1 MSVPMR
7 NSDIAA
13 LYFRRRL
20 EDGGFDWEHFTHPPI
35 SSYISLP
42 EIQYFDYIATS
53 AKLAGKSKRYKI
65 DMMSEVLRPK
75 GFIYMTAGTN
85 RVVFRN
91 DYDQSFL
98 LKIGFDATGV
108 NDSMREF
115 HNQEVLKPFVP
126 KVFDVSSRGTIGL
139 IERVHPILNRAEF
152 MSVAGQIFDIL
163 NKKILGKYVLED
175 IGTDFFKNW
184 GLRDGFGPVLLDFPY
199 LYEIDGSKL
208 VCNKPLPDGTKCK
221 GLIDYDAGFNTLVC
235 ELCGRRHTAKS
246 LAKNNG
252 AILITKDYLNQ
263 RGRRIMQLPKVQIMR
278 NDGSTYGDDLSVNV
292 KEDVVM
298 KRHTTYSKELK
309 VNVDFGHNHD
319 KIMAQAANSKHHRN
333 FQPQQKMVQRGDN
346 ENVVHTGNGS
356 SYNSNDSGS
365 VGRSGVNGNTSAA
378 YGNKG
383 GNDQGRDLLKEA
395 AVFMGILGYNDISGR
410 LKRMSHFKDGDEI
423 NIEVE
428 DFKQRCRRLV
438 LREFSDIEIKRSY
451 DFESLDQKYFNPEI
465 PYYNQIDKENDSI
478 DVVECKLK
486 AIDAWYAEKAE
497 KESATSKPKIPD
509 INDPNAVW
517 APPMT
522 HKVSN
527 QEPIDP
533 KLMANQL
540 HIDHSVENANAG
552 GEMKV
557 EVKQEELEQQPE
569 SAPKVVSEDG
579 LTVEMNG
586 KTYHKAEYF
595 DKKDVALSDTPED
608 LTSAT
613 DRAKIKEFMMD
624 ETSDFLDGFDK
635 DSATNE
641 EIKEFVQEYL
651 TEQCL
656 KKYSKSDPEVLKVM
670 VKEFVEENHMDIAD
684 TIHDEAVRKK
694 VASQVTPNAISVEE
708 LRKIE
713 Y

>member
-7 NSDIAA
+7 NSDIAS

-20 EDGGFDWEHFTHPPI
+20 EDGGFDWEHFTHAPI

-75 GFIYMTAGTN
+75 GFIYMAAGTN

-98 LKIGFDATGV
+98 LKIGFDSTGI
-108 NDSMREF
+108 NDSTREF
-115 HNQEVLKPFVP
+115 YNQEVLKPFVP
-126 KVFDVSSRGTIGL
+126 KMFDVSPRGTIGL

-184 GLRDGFGPVLLDFPY
+184 GLRDGFGPVLLDYPY
-199 LYEIDGSKL
+199 VYEIDGSKL
-208 VCNKPLPDGTKCK
+208 VCNKPLPDGSLCK
-221 GLIDYDAGFNTLVC
+221 GLIDYDDGCNTLVC
-235 ELCGRRHTAKS
+235 EACGRRHTAKS

-263 RGRRIMQLPKVQIMR
+263 RGRRIMQLPKVQIKR
-278 NDGSTYGDDLSVNV
+278 RDGSTYGDDLSVNV

-298 KRHTTYSKELK
+298 KRHIVYNKELK
-309 VNVDFGHNHD
+309 VNVNLGHNHD
-319 KIMAQAANSKHHRN
+319 KIMAQVENSKPHRN
-333 FQPQQKMVQRGDN
+333 FQPQQKMIQRGDSN
-346 ENVVHTGNGS
+346 NAENVNSNTRSIVNRSSVNGS
-356 SYNSNDSGS
+356 TPVINDNREYNE
-365 VGRSGVNGNTSAA
+365 
-378 YGNKG
+378 
-383 GNDQGRDLLKEA
+383 QGRDLLKEA
-395 AVFMGILGYNDISGR
+395 AVFMDILGYKDISGR

-423 NIEVE
+423 NIEVN
-428 DFKQRCRRLV
+428 DFKQRCRRFA
-438 LREFSDIEIKRSY
+438 LREFSDIEVKKSY
-451 DFESLDQKYFNPEI
+451 DFDSLDKKYFNPKI
-465 PYYNQIDKENDSI
+465 PFYNQIDKENDSI

-486 AIDAWYAEKAE
+486 AIDAWYLEEEEKR
-497 KESATSKPKIPD
+497 KETNPKSRIPD

-517 APPMT
+517 VPPIT
-522 HKVSN
+522 HKTSDE
-527 QEPIDP
+527 EPIDP
-533 KLMANQL
+533 QLMTNQL
-540 HIDHSVENANAG
+540 YIDRSIEKAIAG

-557 EVKQEELEQQPE
+557 KIKKEDPEEQKE
-569 SAPKVVSEDG
+569 STDKNVSVDIP
-579 LTVEMNG
+579 TVEEDN
-586 KTYHKAEYF
+586 HESDYF
-595 DKKDVALSDTPED
+595 DKKEVALSDTAED
-608 LTSAT
+608 VTSAT
-613 DRAKIKEFMMD
+613 DRAKIVEFMMN
-624 ETSDFLDGFDK
+624 ETSDFLDGIEK
-635 DSATNE
+635 GSVTNN
-641 EIKEFVQEYL
+641 EIKTFVQEYL

-670 VKEFVEENHMDIAD
+670 VKEFVEENNMDIMD
-684 TIHDEAVRKK
+684 TVSDETEKK
-694 VASQVTPNAISVEE
+694 EATKANSISVEE
-708 LRKIE
+708 LRNIE

>member
-20 EDGGFDWEHFTHPPI
+20 EDGGFDWEHFTHAPI

-42 EIQYFDYIATS
+42 EIQYFDHIATS

-98 LKIGFDATGV
+98 LKIGFDSTGI
-108 NDSMREF
+108 NDSLREF

-126 KVFDVSSRGTIGL
+126 KVFDVSARGTIGL
-139 IERVHPILNRAEF
+139 VERVHPILNRAEF
-152 MSVAGQIFDIL
+152 TSVAGQIFDIL

-184 GLRDGFGPVLLDFPY
+184 GLRDGFGPVLLDYPY
-199 LYEIDGSKL
+199 VYEIDGSKL
-208 VCNKPLPDGTKCK
+208 VCNKPLPDGTLCK
-221 GLIDYDAGFNTLVC
+221 GLIDYDEGFNTLVC
-235 ELCGRRHTAKS
+235 ERCGRRHTAKS

-252 AILITKDYLNQ
+252 AILITKDYLTQQ
-263 RGRRIMQLPKVQIMR
+263 RGRRTMQLPKVQIKR
-278 NDGSTYGDDLSVNV
+278 SDGSTYGDDLSINV

-309 VNVDFGHNHD
+309 VNINFGHNRD
-319 KIMAQAANSKHHRN
+319 KIMAQAENSKYRSN
-333 FQPQQKMVQRGDN
+333 SFQPQQKMIQRGETNND
-346 ENVVHTGNGS
+346 ESGNNNS
-356 SYNSNDSGS
+356 SVAISND
-365 VGRSGVNGNTSAA
+365 RSNSYSNTDFINN
-378 YGNKG
+378 NKEYRE
-383 GNDQGRDLLKEA
+383 QGRDLLKEA
-395 AVFMGILGYNDISGR
+395 AVFMDVLGYKDIAGR
-410 LKRMSHFKDGDEI
+410 LKRMSHFKDGDEL
-423 NIEVE
+423 NIELS

-438 LREFSDIEIKRSY
+438 IREFPDIEVKKSY
-451 DFESLDQKYFNPEI
+451 DFDSLDKKYFNPEI
-465 PYYNQIDKENDSI
+465 PYYSQIDKENDSN

-486 AIDAWYAEKAE
+486 AIDAWYLTKNTQPQTNNIAK
-497 KESATSKPKIPD
+497 SKIPD

-517 APPMT
+517 VPPMNHT
-522 HKVSN
+522 VSN

-540 HIDHSVENANAG
+540 HIDHSIEKANAG

-557 EVKQEELEQQPE
+557 AIKQKEPEQDTESTTETVSNNEEPNRDSHE
-569 SAPKVVSEDG
+569 
-579 LTVEMNG
+579 T
-586 KTYHKAEYF
+586 EYF
-595 DKKDVALSDTPED
+595 EKKEVSLSDKVED

-613 DRAKIKEFMMD
+613 DRAKITEFMMN
-624 ETSDFLDGFDK
+624 EASDFLDGFLRDAV
-635 DSATNE
+635 SNE
-641 EIKEFVQEYL
+641 ELKMYVKEYL

-670 VKEFVEENHMDIAD
+670 VEEFVEENNNEIVG
-684 TIHDEAVRKK
+684 TDEPEKRT
-694 VASQVTPNAISVEE
+694 SSPISVEE
-708 LRKIE
+708 LRNIE

>member
-20 EDGGFDWEHFTHPPI
+20 EDGGFDWEHFTHAPI

-42 EIQYFDYIATS
+42 EIQYFDHIATS

-98 LKIGFDATGV
+98 LKIGFDSTGI
-108 NDSMREF
+108 NDSLREF

-126 KVFDVSSRGTIGL
+126 KVFDVSARGTIGL
-139 IERVHPILNRAEF
+139 VERVHPILNRAEF
-152 MSVAGQIFDIL
+152 TSVAGQIFDIL

-184 GLRDGFGPVLLDFPY
+184 GLRDGFGPVLLDYPY
-199 LYEIDGSKL
+199 VYEIDGSKL
-208 VCNKPLPDGTKCK
+208 VCNKPLPDGTLCK
-221 GLIDYDAGFNTLVC
+221 GLIDYDEGFNTLVC
-235 ELCGRRHTAKS
+235 ERCGRRHTAKS

-252 AILITKDYLNQ
+252 AILITKDYLTQQ
-263 RGRRIMQLPKVQIMR
+263 RGRRTMQLPKVQIKR
-278 NDGSTYGDDLSVNV
+278 SDGSTYGDDLSINV

-309 VNVDFGHNHD
+309 VNINFGHNRD
-319 KIMAQAANSKHHRN
+319 KIMAQAENSKYRSN
-333 FQPQQKMVQRGDN
+333 SFQPQQKMIQRG
-346 ENVVHTGNGS
+346 ETNVESGNNNS
-356 SYNSNDSGS
+356 SVAISND
-365 VGRSGVNGNTSAA
+365 RSNSYSNTDFINN
-378 YGNKG
+378 NKEYRE
-383 GNDQGRDLLKEA
+383 QGRDLLKEA
-395 AVFMGILGYNDISGR
+395 AVFMDVLGYKDIAGR
-410 LKRMSHFKDGDEI
+410 LKRMSHFKDGDEL
-423 NIEVE
+423 NIELS
-428 DFKQRCRRLV
+428 DFKQRCRRLTI
-438 LREFSDIEIKRSY
+438 REFPDIEVKKPY
-451 DFESLDQKYFNPEI
+451 DFDSLDKKYFNPEI
-465 PYYNQIDKENDSI
+465 PYYSQIDRENDSN

-486 AIDAWYAEKAE
+486 AIDAWYLTKNTQHTQPNNAAK
-497 KESATSKPKIPD
+497 SKIPD

-517 APPMT
+517 VPPMNHT
-522 HKVSN
+522 VSN

-540 HIDHSVENANAG
+540 HIDRSIEKANAG

-557 EVKQEELEQQPE
+557 AIKQEEPEQDTE
-569 SAPKVVSEDG
+569 STTETVSNNEEQIERESHE
-579 LTVEMNG
+579 T
-586 KTYHKAEYF
+586 EYF
-595 DKKDVALSDTPED
+595 EKKEVSLSDKVED

-613 DRAKIKEFMMD
+613 DRAKITEFMMN
-624 ETSDFLDGFDK
+624 EASDFLDGFLRDAV
-635 DSATNE
+635 SNE
-641 EIKEFVQEYL
+641 ELKMYVKEYL

-670 VKEFVEENHMDIAD
+670 VEEFVEENNNEIVGNEEPEKR
-684 TIHDEAVRKK
+684 T
-694 VASQVTPNAISVEE
+694 SSPISVEE
-708 LRKIE
+708 LRNIE

>member
-20 EDGGFDWEHFTHPPI
+20 EDGGFDWEHFTHAPI

-42 EIQYFDYIATS
+42 EIQYFDHIATS

-98 LKIGFDATGV
+98 LKIGFDSTGI
-108 NDSMREF
+108 NDSLREF

-126 KVFDVSSRGTIGL
+126 KVFDVSARGTIGL
-139 IERVHPILNRAEF
+139 VERVHPILNRAEF
-152 MSVAGQIFDIL
+152 TSVAGQIFDIL

-184 GLRDGFGPVLLDFPY
+184 GLRDGFGPVLLDYPY
-199 LYEIDGSKL
+199 VYEIDGSKL
-208 VCNKPLPDGTKCK
+208 VCNKPLPDGTLCK
-221 GLIDYDAGFNTLVC
+221 GLIDYDEGFNTLVC

-252 AILITKDYLNQ
+252 AILITKDYLTQQ
-263 RGRRIMQLPKVQIMR
+263 RGRRTMQLPKVQIKR
-278 NDGSTYGDDLSVNV
+278 SDGSTYGDDLSINV

-309 VNVDFGHNHD
+309 VNINFGHNRD
-319 KIMAQAANSKHHRN
+319 KIMAQAENSKYRSN
-333 FQPQQKMVQRGDN
+333 SFQPQQKMIQRGETNSD
-346 ENVVHTGNGS
+346 ESGNNNS
-356 SYNSNDSGS
+356 SVAISND
-365 VGRSGVNGNTSAA
+365 RSNINSDIDFINN
-378 YGNKG
+378 NKEYRE
-383 GNDQGRDLLKEA
+383 QGRDLLKEA
-395 AVFMGILGYNDISGR
+395 AVFMDVLGYKDIAGR
-410 LKRMSHFKDGDEI
+410 LKRMSHFKDGDEL
-423 NIEVE
+423 NIELS

-438 LREFSDIEIKRSY
+438 IREFPDIEVKKSY
-451 DFESLDQKYFNPEI
+451 DFDSLDKKYFNPEI
-465 PYYNQIDKENDSI
+465 PYYSQIDKENDSN

-486 AIDAWYAEKAE
+486 AIDAWYLTKNTQPQTNNIAK
-497 KESATSKPKIPD
+497 SKIPD

-517 APPMT
+517 VPPMNHT
-522 HKVSN
+522 VSN

-540 HIDHSVENANAG
+540 HIDHSIEKANAG

-557 EVKQEELEQQPE
+557 AIKQKEPEQDTESTTETVSNNEEPNRDSHE
-569 SAPKVVSEDG
+569 
-579 LTVEMNG
+579 T
-586 KTYHKAEYF
+586 EYF
-595 DKKDVALSDTPED
+595 EKKEVSLSDKVED

-613 DRAKIKEFMMD
+613 DRAKITEFMMN
-624 ETSDFLDGFDK
+624 EASDFLDGFLRDAV
-635 DSATNE
+635 SNE
-641 EIKEFVQEYL
+641 ELKMYVKEYL

-670 VKEFVEENHMDIAD
+670 VEEFVEENNNEIVG
-684 TIHDEAVRKK
+684 TDEPEKRT
-694 VASQVTPNAISVEE
+694 SSPISVEE
-708 LRKIE
+708 LRNIE

>member
-20 EDGGFDWEHFTHPPI
+20 EDGGFDWEHFTHAPI

-42 EIQYFDYIATS
+42 EIQYFDHIATS

-98 LKIGFDATGV
+98 LKIGFDSTGI
-108 NDSMREF
+108 NDSLREF

-126 KVFDVSSRGTIGL
+126 KVFDVSARGTIGL
-139 IERVHPILNRAEF
+139 VERVHPILNRAEF
-152 MSVAGQIFDIL
+152 TSVAGQIFDIL

-184 GLRDGFGPVLLDFPY
+184 GLRDGFGPVLLDYPY
-199 LYEIDGSKL
+199 VYEIDGSKL
-208 VCNKPLPDGTKCK
+208 VCNKPLPDGTLCK
-221 GLIDYDAGFNTLVC
+221 GLIDYDEGFNTLVC
-235 ELCGRRHTAKS
+235 ERCGRRHTAKS

-252 AILITKDYLNQ
+252 AILITKDYLTQQ
-263 RGRRIMQLPKVQIMR
+263 RGRRTMQLPKVQIKR
-278 NDGSTYGDDLSVNV
+278 SDGSTYGDDLSINV

-309 VNVDFGHNHD
+309 VNINFGHNRD
-319 KIMAQAANSKHHRN
+319 KIMAQAENSKYRSN
-333 FQPQQKMVQRGDN
+333 SFQPQQKMIQRGETNSD
-346 ENVVHTGNGS
+346 ESGNNNS
-356 SYNSNDSGS
+356 SVAISND
-365 VGRSGVNGNTSAA
+365 RSNSYSNTDFINN
-378 YGNKG
+378 NKEYRE
-383 GNDQGRDLLKEA
+383 QGRDLLKEA
-395 AVFMGILGYNDISGR
+395 AVFMDVLGYKDIAGR
-410 LKRMSHFKDGDEI
+410 LKRMSHFKDGDEL
-423 NIEVE
+423 NIELS

-438 LREFSDIEIKRSY
+438 IREFPDIEVKKSY
-451 DFESLDQKYFNPEI
+451 DFNSLDKKYFNPEI
-465 PYYNQIDKENDSI
+465 PYYSQIDRENDSN

-486 AIDAWYAEKAE
+486 AIDAWYLTKNTQHTQPNNAAK
-497 KESATSKPKIPD
+497 SKIPD

-517 APPMT
+517 VPPMNHT
-522 HKVSN
+522 VSN

-540 HIDHSVENANAG
+540 HIDRSIEKANAG

-557 EVKQEELEQQPE
+557 AIKQEEPEQDIE
-569 SAPKVVSEDG
+569 STTKIVSNNEEPIERDSHE
-579 LTVEMNG
+579 T
-586 KTYHKAEYF
+586 EYF
-595 DKKDVALSDTPED
+595 EKKEVSLSDKVED

-613 DRAKIKEFMMD
+613 DRAKITEFMMN
-624 ETSDFLDGFDK
+624 EASDFLDGFLRDAV
-635 DSATNE
+635 SNE
-641 EIKEFVQEYL
+641 ELKMYVKEYL

-670 VKEFVEENHMDIAD
+670 VEEFVEENNNEIVGS
-684 TIHDEAVRKK
+684 DEPEKRT
-694 VASQVTPNAISVEE
+694 SSPISVEE
-708 LRKIE
+708 LRNIE

>member
-20 EDGGFDWEHFTHPPI
+20 EDGGFDWEHFTHAPI

-42 EIQYFDYIATS
+42 EIQYFDHIATS

-98 LKIGFDATGV
+98 LKIGFDSTGI
-108 NDSMREF
+108 NDSLREF

-126 KVFDVSSRGTIGL
+126 KVFDTSARGTIGL
-139 IERVHPILNRAEF
+139 VERVHPILNRAEF
-152 MSVAGQIFDIL
+152 TSVAGQIFDIL

-184 GLRDGFGPVLLDFPY
+184 GLRDGFGPVLLDYPY
-199 LYEIDGSKL
+199 VYEIDGSKL
-208 VCNKPLPDGTKCK
+208 VCNKPLPDGTLCK
-221 GLIDYDAGFNTLVC
+221 GLIDYDDGFNTLVC

-252 AILITKDYLNQ
+252 AILITKDYLTQQ
-263 RGRRIMQLPKVQIMR
+263 RGRRTMQLPKVQIKR
-278 NDGSTYGDDLSVNV
+278 SDGSTYGDDLSVNV

-309 VNVDFGHNHD
+309 VNINFGHNRD
-319 KIMAQAANSKHHRN
+319 KIMAQAENSKYRSN
-333 FQPQQKMVQRGDN
+333 SFQPQQKMIQRGETNSD
-346 ENVVHTGNGS
+346 ESGNNNS
-356 SYNSNDSGS
+356 SVAISND
-365 VGRSGVNGNTSAA
+365 RSNSYSNTDFINN
-378 YGNKG
+378 NKEYRE
-383 GNDQGRDLLKEA
+383 QGRDLLKEA
-395 AVFMGILGYNDISGR
+395 AVFMDVLGYKDIAGR
-410 LKRMSHFKDGDEI
+410 LKRMSHFKDGDEL
-423 NIEVE
+423 NIELS

-438 LREFSDIEIKRSY
+438 IREFPDIEVKKSY
-451 DFESLDQKYFNPEI
+451 DFDSLDKKYFNPEI
-465 PYYNQIDKENDSI
+465 PYYIQIDRENDSN

-486 AIDAWYAEKAE
+486 AIDAWYLTKNTQPQTNNIAK
-497 KESATSKPKIPD
+497 SKIPD

-517 APPMT
+517 VPPMNHT
-522 HKVSN
+522 VSN

-540 HIDHSVENANAG
+540 HIDRSIEKANAG

-557 EVKQEELEQQPE
+557 EIKQEEPEQDTE
-569 SAPKVVSEDG
+569 STTKIISNNEEPIERD
-579 LTVEMNG
+579 
-586 KTYHKAEYF
+586 YHETEYF
-595 DKKDVALSDTPED
+595 EKKEVSLSDKVED

-613 DRAKIKEFMMD
+613 DRAKITEFMMN
-624 ETSDFLDGFDK
+624 EASDFLDGFLRDAV
-635 DSATNE
+635 SNE
-641 EIKEFVQEYL
+641 ELKMYVKEYL

-670 VKEFVEENHMDIAD
+670 VEEFVEENNNEIVGNEEPEKR
-684 TIHDEAVRKK
+684 T
-694 VASQVTPNAISVEE
+694 SSPISVEE
-708 LRKIE
+708 LRNIE

>member
-20 EDGGFDWEHFTHPPI
+20 EDGGFDWEHFTHAPI

-98 LKIGFDATGV
+98 LKIGFDSTGI
-108 NDSMREF
+108 NDSLREF

-126 KVFDVSSRGTIGL
+126 KVFDVSARGTIGL
-139 IERVHPILNRAEF
+139 VERVHPILNRAEF
-152 MSVAGQIFDIL
+152 TSVAGQIFDIL

-184 GLRDGFGPVLLDFPY
+184 GLRDGFGPVLLDYPY
-199 LYEIDGSKL
+199 VYEIDGSKL
-208 VCNKPLPDGTKCK
+208 VCNKPLPDGTLCK
-221 GLIDYDAGFNTLVC
+221 GLIDYDEGFNTLVC

-252 AILITKDYLNQ
+252 AILITKDYLTQQ
-263 RGRRIMQLPKVQIMR
+263 RGRRTMQLPKVQIKR
-278 NDGSTYGDDLSVNV
+278 SDGSTYGDDLSINV

-309 VNVDFGHNHD
+309 VNINFGHNRD
-319 KIMAQAANSKHHRN
+319 KIMAQAENSKYRSN
-333 FQPQQKMVQRGDN
+333 SFQPQQKMIQRG
-346 ENVVHTGNGS
+346 ETNVESGNNNS
-356 SYNSNDSGS
+356 SVAIGNDRSNNNSNIDFI
-365 VGRSGVNGNTSAA
+365 NN
-378 YGNKG
+378 NKEYRE
-383 GNDQGRDLLKEA
+383 QGRDLLKEA
-395 AVFMGILGYNDISGR
+395 AVFMNVLGYKDIAGR
-410 LKRMSHFKDGDEI
+410 LKRMSHFKDGDEL
-423 NIEVE
+423 NIELS

-438 LREFSDIEIKRSY
+438 IREFPDIEVKKSY
-451 DFESLDQKYFNPEI
+451 DFDSLDKKYFNPEI
-465 PYYNQIDKENDSI
+465 PYYSQIDRENDSN

-486 AIDAWYAEKAE
+486 AIDAWYLTKNTQPQTNNIAK
-497 KESATSKPKIPD
+497 SKIPD

-517 APPMT
+517 VPPMNHT
-522 HKVSN
+522 VSN

-540 HIDHSVENANAG
+540 HIDRSIEKANAG

-557 EVKQEELEQQPE
+557 AIKQEEPEQDTE
-569 SAPKVVSEDG
+569 STTETVSNNEEPNRDSHE
-579 LTVEMNG
+579 T
-586 KTYHKAEYF
+586 EYF
-595 DKKDVALSDTPED
+595 EKKEVSLSDKVED

-613 DRAKIKEFMMD
+613 DRAKITEFMMN
-624 ETSDFLDGFDK
+624 EASDFLDGFLRDAV
-635 DSATNE
+635 SNE
-641 EIKEFVQEYL
+641 ELKMYVKEYL

-670 VKEFVEENHMDIAD
+670 VEEFVEENNNEIVGS
-684 TIHDEAVRKK
+684 DEPEKRT
-694 VASQVTPNAISVEE
+694 SSPISVEE
-708 LRKIE
+708 LRNIE

>member
-20 EDGGFDWEHFTHPPI
+20 EDGGFDWEHFTHAPI

-42 EIQYFDYIATS
+42 EIQYFDHIATS

-98 LKIGFDATGV
+98 LKIGFDSTGI
-108 NDSMREF
+108 NDSLREF

-126 KVFDVSSRGTIGL
+126 KVFDVSARGTIGL
-139 IERVHPILNRAEF
+139 VERVHPILNRAEF
-152 MSVAGQIFDIL
+152 TSVAGQIFDIL

-184 GLRDGFGPVLLDFPY
+184 GLRDGFGPVLLDYPY
-199 LYEIDGSKL
+199 VYEIDGSKL
-208 VCNKPLPDGTKCK
+208 VCNKPLPDGTLCK
-221 GLIDYDAGFNTLVC
+221 GLIDYDEGFNTLVC
-235 ELCGRRHTAKS
+235 ERCGRRHTAKS

-252 AILITKDYLNQ
+252 AILITKDYLTQQ
-263 RGRRIMQLPKVQIMR
+263 RGRRTMQLPKVQIKR
-278 NDGSTYGDDLSVNV
+278 SDGSTYGDDLSVNV

-309 VNVDFGHNHD
+309 VNINFGHNRD
-319 KIMAQAANSKHHRN
+319 KIMAQAENSKYRSN
-333 FQPQQKMVQRGDN
+333 SFQPQQKMIQRGETNND
-346 ENVVHTGNGS
+346 ESGNNNS
-356 SYNSNDSGS
+356 SVAISND
-365 VGRSGVNGNTSAA
+365 RSNSYSNTDFINN
-378 YGNKG
+378 NKEYRE
-383 GNDQGRDLLKEA
+383 QGRDLLKEA
-395 AVFMGILGYNDISGR
+395 AVFMDVLGYKDIAGR
-410 LKRMSHFKDGDEI
+410 LKRMSHFKDGDEL
-423 NIEVE
+423 NIELS

-438 LREFSDIEIKRSY
+438 IREFPDIEVKKSY
-451 DFESLDQKYFNPEI
+451 DFDSLDKKYFNPEI
-465 PYYNQIDKENDSI
+465 PYYSQIDKENDSN

-486 AIDAWYAEKAE
+486 AIDAWYLTKNTQPQTNNIAK
-497 KESATSKPKIPD
+497 SKIPD

-517 APPMT
+517 VPPMNHT
-522 HKVSN
+522 VSN

-540 HIDHSVENANAG
+540 HIDHSIEKANAG

-557 EVKQEELEQQPE
+557 AIKQKEPEQDTESTTETVSNNEEPNRDSHE
-569 SAPKVVSEDG
+569 
-579 LTVEMNG
+579 T
-586 KTYHKAEYF
+586 EYF
-595 DKKDVALSDTPED
+595 EKKEVSLSDKVED

-613 DRAKIKEFMMD
+613 DRAKITEFMMN
-624 ETSDFLDGFDK
+624 EASDFLDGFLRDAV
-635 DSATNE
+635 SNE
-641 EIKEFVQEYL
+641 ELKMYVKEYL

-670 VKEFVEENHMDIAD
+670 VEEFVEENNNEIVG
-684 TIHDEAVRKK
+684 TDEPEKRT
-694 VASQVTPNAISVEE
+694 SSPISVEE
-708 LRKIE
+708 LRNIE

>member
-20 EDGGFDWEHFTHPPI
+20 EDGGFDWEHFTHAPI

-42 EIQYFDYIATS
+42 EIQYFDHIATS

-98 LKIGFDATGV
+98 LKIGFDSTGI
-108 NDSMREF
+108 NDSLREF

-126 KVFDVSSRGTIGL
+126 KVFDVSARGTIGL
-139 IERVHPILNRAEF
+139 VERVHPILNRAEF
-152 MSVAGQIFDIL
+152 TSVAGQIFDIL

-184 GLRDGFGPVLLDFPY
+184 GLRDGFGPVLLDYPY
-199 LYEIDGSKL
+199 VYEIDGSKL
-208 VCNKPLPDGTKCK
+208 VCNKPLPDGTLCK
-221 GLIDYDAGFNTLVC
+221 GLIDYDEGFNTLVC

-252 AILITKDYLNQ
+252 AILITKDYLTQQ
-263 RGRRIMQLPKVQIMR
+263 RGRRTMQLPKVQIKR
-278 NDGSTYGDDLSVNV
+278 SDGSTYGDDLSVNV

-309 VNVDFGHNHD
+309 VNINFGHNRD
-319 KIMAQAANSKHHRN
+319 KIMAQAENSKYRSN
-333 FQPQQKMVQRGDN
+333 SFQPQQKMIQRGETNSD
-346 ENVVHTGNGS
+346 ESGNNNS
-356 SYNSNDSGS
+356 SVAISND
-365 VGRSGVNGNTSAA
+365 RSNSYSNTDFINN
-378 YGNKG
+378 NKEYRE
-383 GNDQGRDLLKEA
+383 QGRDLLKEA
-395 AVFMGILGYNDISGR
+395 AVFMDVLGYKDIAGR
-410 LKRMSHFKDGDEI
+410 LKRMSHFKDGDEL
-423 NIEVE
+423 NIELS

-438 LREFSDIEIKRSY
+438 IREFPDIEVKKSY
-451 DFESLDQKYFNPEI
+451 DFDSLDKKYFNPEI
-465 PYYNQIDKENDSI
+465 PYYSQIDRENDSN

-486 AIDAWYAEKAE
+486 AIDAWYLTKNTQPQTNNIAK
-497 KESATSKPKIPD
+497 SKIPD

-517 APPMT
+517 VPPMNHT
-522 HKVSN
+522 VSN

-540 HIDHSVENANAG
+540 HIDRSIEKANAG

-557 EVKQEELEQQPE
+557 AIKQEEPEQDTE
-569 SAPKVVSEDG
+569 STTEVVSNNEESIERE
-579 LTVEMNG
+579 THE
-586 KTYHKAEYF
+586 TEYF
-595 DKKDVALSDTPED
+595 EKKEVSLSDKVED

-613 DRAKIKEFMMD
+613 DRAKITEFMMN
-624 ETSDFLDGFDK
+624 EASDFLDGFLRDAV
-635 DSATNE
+635 SNE
-641 EIKEFVQEYL
+641 ELKMYVKEYL

-670 VKEFVEENHMDIAD
+670 VEEFVEENNNEIVG
-684 TIHDEAVRKK
+684 TDEPEKRT
-694 VASQVTPNAISVEE
+694 SSPISVEE
-708 LRKIE
+708 LRNIE

>member
-20 EDGGFDWEHFTHPPI
+20 EDGGFDWEHFTHAPI

-42 EIQYFDYIATS
+42 EIQYFDHIATS

-98 LKIGFDATGV
+98 LKIGFDSTGI
-108 NDSMREF
+108 NDSLREF

-126 KVFDVSSRGTIGL
+126 KVFDVSARGTIGL
-139 IERVHPILNRAEF
+139 VERVHPILNRAEF
-152 MSVAGQIFDIL
+152 TSVAGQIFDIL

-184 GLRDGFGPVLLDFPY
+184 GLRDGFGPVLLDYPY
-199 LYEIDGSKL
+199 VYEIDGSKL
-208 VCNKPLPDGTKCK
+208 VCNKPLPDGTLCK
-221 GLIDYDAGFNTLVC
+221 GLIDYDEGFNTLVC
-235 ELCGRRHTAKS
+235 ERCGRRHTAKS

-252 AILITKDYLNQ
+252 AILITKDYLTQQ
-263 RGRRIMQLPKVQIMR
+263 RGRRTMQLPKVQIKR
-278 NDGSTYGDDLSVNV
+278 SDGSTYGDDLSVNV

-298 KRHTTYSKELK
+298 KRHTTYNKELK
-309 VNVDFGHNHD
+309 VNINFGHNRD
-319 KIMAQAANSKHHRN
+319 KIMAQAENSKYRSN
-333 FQPQQKMVQRGDN
+333 SFQPQQKMIQRGETNSD
-346 ENVVHTGNGS
+346 ESGNNNS
-356 SYNSNDSGS
+356 SVAISND
-365 VGRSGVNGNTSAA
+365 RSNSYSNTDFINN
-378 YGNKG
+378 NKEYRE
-383 GNDQGRDLLKEA
+383 QGRDLLKEA
-395 AVFMGILGYNDISGR
+395 AVFMDVLGYKDIAGR
-410 LKRMSHFKDGDEI
+410 LKRMSHFKDGDEL
-423 NIEVE
+423 NIELS

-438 LREFSDIEIKRSY
+438 IREFPDIEVKKSY
-451 DFESLDQKYFNPEI
+451 DFDSLDKKYFNPEI
-465 PYYNQIDKENDSI
+465 PYYSQIDKENDSN

-486 AIDAWYAEKAE
+486 AIDAWYLTKNTQPQTNNIAK
-497 KESATSKPKIPD
+497 SKIPD

-517 APPMT
+517 VPPMNHT
-522 HKVSN
+522 VSN

-540 HIDHSVENANAG
+540 HIDHSIEKANAG

-557 EVKQEELEQQPE
+557 AIKQKEPEQDTESTTETVSNNEEPNRDSHE
-569 SAPKVVSEDG
+569 
-579 LTVEMNG
+579 T
-586 KTYHKAEYF
+586 EYF
-595 DKKDVALSDTPED
+595 EKKEVSLSDKVED

-613 DRAKIKEFMMD
+613 DRAKITEFMMN
-624 ETSDFLDGFDK
+624 EASDFLDGFLRDAV
-635 DSATNE
+635 SNE
-641 EIKEFVQEYL
+641 ELKMYVKEYL

-670 VKEFVEENHMDIAD
+670 VEEFVEENNNEIVG
-684 TIHDEAVRKK
+684 TDEPEKRT
-694 VASQVTPNAISVEE
+694 SSPISVEE
-708 LRKIE
+708 LRNIE

>member
-98 LKIGFDATGV
+98 LKIGFDATGI

-126 KVFDVSSRGTIGL
+126 KVFDVSSRGTVGL

-208 VCNKPLPDGTKCK
+208 VCNKPLPDGTRCQ
-221 GLIDYDAGFNTLVC
+221 GLIDYDEGFNTLVC

-263 RGRRIMQLPKVQIMR
+263 RGRRIMQLPKVQITR
-278 NDGSTYGDDLSVNV
+278 NDGSTYGDDLSVKV

-309 VNVDFGHNHD
+309 VNVDFGHNYD
-319 KIMAQAANSKHHRN
+319 KIMAQAANSKPWYN

-346 ENVVHTGNGS
+346 KNVVNTGNGN
-356 SYNSNDSGS
+356 SYNSNGNSNLGGS
-365 VGRSGVNGNTSAA
+365 DISRSTSIVDANKEGN
-378 YGNKG
+378 N
-383 GNDQGRDLLKEA
+383 QGRDLLKEA
-395 AVFMGILGYNDISGR
+395 AVFMDILGYSDISGR

-423 NIEVE
+423 NIEVD
-428 DFKQRCRRLV
+428 DFKQRCRRLA
-438 LREFSDIEIKRSY
+438 LREFSDIEIKKSY
-451 DFESLDQKYFNPEI
+451 NFESLDQKYFNPDI
-465 PYYNQIDKENDSI
+465 PYYNQIDKDNDSI

-486 AIDAWYAEKAE
+486 AIDAWYIE

-517 APPMT
+517 APPVT

-540 HIDHSVENANAG
+540 HIDHSVEKANAG

-557 EVKQEELEQQPE
+557 EIKQEKPEQQQE
-569 SAPKVVSEDG
+569 SITD
-579 LTVEMNG
+579 N
-586 KTYHKAEYF
+586 KAEYF
-595 DKKDVALSDTPED
+595 DKKDVALSDQPED

-613 DRAKIKEFMMD
+613 DRTKIKEFMMG

-641 EIKEFVQEYL
+641 EIKEFVQDYL

-670 VKEFVEENHMDIAD
+670 VKEFVEENHMDIVY
-684 TIHDEAVRKK
+684 TIHDDAERKK
-694 VASQVTPNAISVEE
+694 EATQATPKAISVED

>member
-20 EDGGFDWEHFTHPPI
+20 EDGGFDWEHFTHAPI

-42 EIQYFDYIATS
+42 EIQYFDHIATS

-98 LKIGFDATGV
+98 LKIGFDSTGI
-108 NDSMREF
+108 NDSLREF

-126 KVFDVSSRGTIGL
+126 KVFDVSARGTIGL
-139 IERVHPILNRAEF
+139 VERVHPILNRAEF
-152 MSVAGQIFDIL
+152 TSVAGQIFDIL

-184 GLRDGFGPVLLDFPY
+184 GLRDGFGPVLLDYPY
-199 LYEIDGSKL
+199 VYEIDGSKL
-208 VCNKPLPDGTKCK
+208 VCNKPLPDGTLCK
-221 GLIDYDAGFNTLVC
+221 GLIDYDEGFNTLVC
-235 ELCGRRHTAKS
+235 ERCGRRHTAKS

-252 AILITKDYLNQ
+252 AILITKDYLTQQ
-263 RGRRIMQLPKVQIMR
+263 RGRRTMQLPKVQIKR
-278 NDGSTYGDDLSVNV
+278 SDGSTYGDDLSVNV

-309 VNVDFGHNHD
+309 VNINFGHNRD
-319 KIMAQAANSKHHRN
+319 KIMAQAENSKYRSSG
-333 FQPQQKMVQRGDN
+333 FQPQQKMIQRGETNND
-346 ENVVHTGNGS
+346 ESGNNNS
-356 SYNSNDSGS
+356 SVAISND
-365 VGRSGVNGNTSAA
+365 RSNSYSNTDFINN
-378 YGNKG
+378 NKEYRE
-383 GNDQGRDLLKEA
+383 QGRDLLKEA
-395 AVFMGILGYNDISGR
+395 AVFMDVLGYKDIAGR
-410 LKRMSHFKDGDEI
+410 LKRMSHFKDGDEL
-423 NIEVE
+423 NIELS

-438 LREFSDIEIKRSY
+438 IREFPDIEVKKSY
-451 DFESLDQKYFNPEI
+451 DFDSLDKKYFNPEI
-465 PYYNQIDKENDSI
+465 PYYSQIDKENDSN

-486 AIDAWYAEKAE
+486 AIDAWYLTKNTQPQTNNIAK
-497 KESATSKPKIPD
+497 SKIPD

-517 APPMT
+517 VPPMNHT
-522 HKVSN
+522 VSN
-527 QEPIDP
+527 QDPIDP

-540 HIDHSVENANAG
+540 HIDRSIEKANAG

-557 EVKQEELEQQPE
+557 AIKQEEPEQDTE
-569 SAPKVVSEDG
+569 STTKIVSNNEEPIERDSHE
-579 LTVEMNG
+579 T
-586 KTYHKAEYF
+586 EYF
-595 DKKDVALSDTPED
+595 EKKEVSLSDKVED

-613 DRAKIKEFMMD
+613 DRAKITEFMMN
-624 ETSDFLDGFDK
+624 EASDFLDGFLRDAV
-635 DSATNE
+635 SNE
-641 EIKEFVQEYL
+641 ELKMYVKEYL

-670 VKEFVEENHMDIAD
+670 VEEFVEENNNEIVG
-684 TIHDEAVRKK
+684 TDEPEKRT
-694 VASQVTPNAISVEE
+694 SSPISVEE
-708 LRKIE
+708 LRNIE

>member
-20 EDGGFDWEHFTHPPI
+20 EDGGFDWEHFTHAPI

-42 EIQYFDYIATS
+42 EIQYFDHIATS

-98 LKIGFDATGV
+98 LKIGFDSTGI
-108 NDSMREF
+108 NDSLREF

-126 KVFDVSSRGTIGL
+126 KVFDVSARGTIGL
-139 IERVHPILNRAEF
+139 VERVHPILNRAEF
-152 MSVAGQIFDIL
+152 TSVAGQIFDIL

-184 GLRDGFGPVLLDFPY
+184 GLRDGFGPVLLDYPY
-199 LYEIDGSKL
+199 VYEIDGSKL
-208 VCNKPLPDGTKCK
+208 VCNKPLPDGTLCK
-221 GLIDYDAGFNTLVC
+221 GLIDYDEGFNTLVC
-235 ELCGRRHTAKS
+235 ERCGRRHTAKS

-252 AILITKDYLNQ
+252 AILITKDYLTQQ
-263 RGRRIMQLPKVQIMR
+263 RGRRTMQLPKVQIKR
-278 NDGSTYGDDLSVNV
+278 SDGSTYGDDLSINV

-309 VNVDFGHNHD
+309 VNINFGHNRD
-319 KIMAQAANSKHHRN
+319 KIMAQAENSKYRSSG
-333 FQPQQKMVQRGDN
+333 FQPQQKMIQRGETNND
-346 ENVVHTGNGS
+346 ES
-356 SYNSNDSGS
+356 SNNNSSVAISNDRSNINSNTDFI
-365 VGRSGVNGNTSAA
+365 NN
-378 YGNKG
+378 NKEYRE
-383 GNDQGRDLLKEA
+383 QGRDLLKEA
-395 AVFMGILGYNDISGR
+395 AVFMDVLGYKDIAGR
-410 LKRMSHFKDGDEI
+410 LKRMSHFKDGDEL
-423 NIEVE
+423 NIELS

-438 LREFSDIEIKRSY
+438 IREFPDIEMKKSY
-451 DFESLDQKYFNPEI
+451 DFDSLDKKYFNPEI
-465 PYYNQIDKENDSI
+465 PYYSQIDKENDSN

-486 AIDAWYAEKAE
+486 AIDAWYLTKNTQHTQPQTNNVAK
-497 KESATSKPKIPD
+497 SKIPD

-517 APPMT
+517 VPPMNHT
-522 HKVSN
+522 VSN

-540 HIDHSVENANAG
+540 HIDRSIEKANAG

-557 EVKQEELEQQPE
+557 AIKQEEPEQDTE
-569 SAPKVVSEDG
+569 STTETVSNNEEPNRDSHE
-579 LTVEMNG
+579 T
-586 KTYHKAEYF
+586 EYF
-595 DKKDVALSDTPED
+595 EKKEVSLSDKVED

-613 DRAKIKEFMMD
+613 DRAKITEFMMN
-624 ETSDFLDGFDK
+624 EASDFLDGFLRDAV
-635 DSATNE
+635 SNE
-641 EIKEFVQEYL
+641 ELKMYVKEYL

-670 VKEFVEENHMDIAD
+670 VEEFVEENNNEIVGS
-684 TIHDEAVRKK
+684 DEPEKRT
-694 VASQVTPNAISVEE
+694 SSPISVEE
-708 LRKIE
+708 LRNIE

>member
-7 NSDIAA
+7 NSDIAS

-20 EDGGFDWEHFTHPPI
+20 EEGGFDWEHFTHAPI

-75 GFIYMTAGTN
+75 GFIYMAAGTN

-98 LKIGFDATGV
+98 LKIGFDSTGI
-108 NDSMREF
+108 NDSTREF
-115 HNQEVLKPFVP
+115 YNQEVLKPFVP
-126 KVFDVSSRGTIGL
+126 KMFDVSPRGTIGL

-184 GLRDGFGPVLLDFPY
+184 GLRDGFGPVLLDYPY
-199 LYEIDGSKL
+199 VYEIDGSKL
-208 VCNKPLPDGTKCK
+208 VCNKPLSDGSLCK
-221 GLIDYDAGFNTLVC
+221 GLIDYDDGCNTLVC
-235 ELCGRRHTAKS
+235 EACGRRHTAKS

-263 RGRRIMQLPKVQIMR
+263 RGRRIMQLPKVQIKR
-278 NDGSTYGDDLSVNV
+278 RDGSTYGDDLSVNV

-298 KRHTTYSKELK
+298 KRHIVYNKELK
-309 VNVDFGHNHD
+309 VNVNLGHNHD
-319 KIMAQAANSKHHRN
+319 KIMAQVENSKSNCN
-333 FQPQQKMVQRGDN
+333 FQPQQKMIQRGDSN
-346 ENVVHTGNGS
+346 NAENV
-356 SYNSNDSGS
+356 NSNT
-365 VGRSGVNGNTSAA
+365 RSIVNRSSFN
-378 YGNKG
+378 G
-383 GNDQGRDLLKEA
+383 GTPVVNDNREYNEQGRDLLKEA
-395 AVFMGILGYNDISGR
+395 AVFMDILGYKDISGR

-423 NIEVE
+423 NIEVN
-428 DFKQRCRRLV
+428 DFKQRCRRFA
-438 LREFSDIEIKRSY
+438 LREFSDIEVKKSY
-451 DFESLDQKYFNPEI
+451 DFDSLDKKYFNPKI
-465 PYYNQIDKENDSI
+465 PFYNQIDKENDSI

-486 AIDAWYAEKAE
+486 AIDAWYLEEEEK
-497 KESATSKPKIPD
+497 SKVANPKSSIPD

-517 APPMT
+517 VPPIT
-522 HKVSN
+522 HKTSDE
-527 QEPIDP
+527 EPIDP
-533 KLMANQL
+533 QLMANQL
-540 HIDHSVENANAG
+540 YIDRSIEKAIAG

-557 EVKQEELEQQPE
+557 KIKKEDTEEQKG
-569 SAPKVVSEDG
+569 STDKNVSVDIP
-579 LTVEMNG
+579 TVEEDN
-586 KTYHKAEYF
+586 HESDYF
-595 DKKDVALSDTPED
+595 DKKEVSLSDTAED
-608 LTSAT
+608 VTSAT
-613 DRAKIKEFMMD
+613 DRAKIIEFMMN
-624 ETSDFLDGFDK
+624 ETSDFLDGIEK
-635 DSATNE
+635 DSVTNS
-641 EIKEFVQEYL
+641 EIKTFVQEYL

-670 VKEFVEENHMDIAD
+670 VKEFVEENNMDIMG
-684 TIHDEAVRKK
+684 TVSDETEKK
-694 VASQVTPNAISVEE
+694 EATKANSISVEE
-708 LRKIE
+708 LRNIE

>member
-7 NSDIAA
+7 NSDIAS

-20 EDGGFDWEHFTHPPI
+20 EEGGFDWEHFTHAPI

-75 GFIYMTAGTN
+75 GFIYMAAGTN

-98 LKIGFDATGV
+98 LKIGFDSTGV
-108 NDSMREF
+108 NDSTREF
-115 HNQEVLKPFVP
+115 YNQEVLKPFVP
-126 KVFDVSSRGTIGL
+126 KMFDVSPRGTIGL

-184 GLRDGFGPVLLDFPY
+184 GLRDGFGPVLLDYPY
-199 LYEIDGSKL
+199 VYEIDGSKL
-208 VCNKPLPDGTKCK
+208 VCNKPLPDGSICK
-221 GLIDYDAGFNTLVC
+221 GLIDYDDGCNTLVC
-235 ELCGRRHTAKS
+235 EACGRRHTAKS

-263 RGRRIMQLPKVQIMR
+263 RGRRIMQLPKVQIKR
-278 NDGSTYGDDLSVNV
+278 RDGSTYGDDLSVNV

-298 KRHTTYSKELK
+298 KRHIVYNKELK
-309 VNVDFGHNHD
+309 VNVNLGHNND
-319 KIMAQAANSKHHRN
+319 KIMTQVENSKYHHN
-333 FQPQQKMVQRGDN
+333 FQPQQKMIQRGDSN
-346 ENVVHTGNGS
+346 NAENI
-356 SYNSNDSGS
+356 NSNTRSIVNRSS
-365 VGRSGVNGNTSAA
+365 VNCGTPVVNDNREC
-378 YGNKG
+378 NE
-383 GNDQGRDLLKEA
+383 QGRDLLKEA
-395 AVFMGILGYNDISGR
+395 AVFMDILGYKDISGR

-423 NIEVE
+423 NVEVN
-428 DFKQRCRRLV
+428 DFKQRCRRFT
-438 LREFSDIEIKRSY
+438 LREFSDIEVKKSY
-451 DFESLDQKYFNPEI
+451 DFDSLDKKYFNPKI
-465 PYYNQIDKENDSI
+465 PFYNQIDKENDSI

-486 AIDAWYAEKAE
+486 AIDAWYLEEEEKSKAI
-497 KESATSKPKIPD
+497 KPKSSIPD

-517 APPMT
+517 VPPIT
-522 HKVSN
+522 HKASDE
-527 QEPIDP
+527 EPIDTQ
-533 KLMANQL
+533 LMANQL
-540 HIDHSVENANAG
+540 YIDRSIEKAIAG

-557 EVKQEELEQQPE
+557 KIKKEDPEEQKE
-569 SAPKVVSEDG
+569 STDKDVSVDIS
-579 LTVEMNG
+579 TVEEDNHE
-586 KTYHKAEYF
+586 TEYF
-595 DKKDVALSDTPED
+595 DKKEVALSDTAED
-608 LTSAT
+608 VKCAT
-613 DRAKIKEFMMD
+613 DRAKIIEFMMN
-624 ETSDFLDGFDK
+624 ETSDFLDGIEQ
-635 DSATNE
+635 DSVTNN
-641 EIKEFVQEYL
+641 EIKTFVQEYL

-670 VKEFVEENHMDIAD
+670 VKEFVEENNMDIVGTD
-684 TIHDEAVRKK
+684 SYETEKKEATKAK
-694 VASQVTPNAISVEE
+694 SISIEE
-708 LRKIE
+708 LRNIE

>member
-20 EDGGFDWEHFTHPPI
+20 EDGGFDWEHFTHAPI

-42 EIQYFDYIATS
+42 EIQYFDHIATS

-98 LKIGFDATGV
+98 LKIGFDSTGI
-108 NDSMREF
+108 NDSLREF

-126 KVFDVSSRGTIGL
+126 KVFDVSARGTIGL
-139 IERVHPILNRAEF
+139 VERVHPILNRAEF
-152 MSVAGQIFDIL
+152 TSVAGQIFDIL

-184 GLRDGFGPVLLDFPY
+184 GLRDGFGPVLLDYPY
-199 LYEIDGSKL
+199 VYEIDGSKL
-208 VCNKPLPDGTKCK
+208 VCNKPLPDGTLCK
-221 GLIDYDAGFNTLVC
+221 GLIDYDEGFNTLVC
-235 ELCGRRHTAKS
+235 ERCGRRHTAKS

-252 AILITKDYLNQ
+252 AILITKDYLTQQ
-263 RGRRIMQLPKVQIMR
+263 RGRRTMQLPKVQIKR
-278 NDGSTYGDDLSVNV
+278 SDGSTYGDDLSINV

-309 VNVDFGHNHD
+309 VNINFGHNRD
-319 KIMAQAANSKHHRN
+319 KIMAQAENSKYRSN
-333 FQPQQKMVQRGDN
+333 SFQPQQKMIQRGETNSD
-346 ENVVHTGNGS
+346 ESGNNNS
-356 SYNSNDSGS
+356 SVAISND
-365 VGRSGVNGNTSAA
+365 RSNSYSNTDFINN
-378 YGNKG
+378 NKEYRE
-383 GNDQGRDLLKEA
+383 QGRDLLKEA
-395 AVFMGILGYNDISGR
+395 AVFMDVLGYKDIAGR
-410 LKRMSHFKDGDEI
+410 LKRMSHFKDGDEL
-423 NIEVE
+423 NIELS

-438 LREFSDIEIKRSY
+438 IREFPDIEVKKSY
-451 DFESLDQKYFNPEI
+451 DFDSLDKKYFNPEI
-465 PYYNQIDKENDSI
+465 PYYSQIDKENDSN

-486 AIDAWYAEKAE
+486 AIDAWYLTKNTQPQTNNIAK
-497 KESATSKPKIPD
+497 SKIPD

-517 APPMT
+517 VPPMNHT
-522 HKVSN
+522 VSN
-527 QEPIDP
+527 QDPIDP

-540 HIDHSVENANAG
+540 HIDRSIEKANAG

-557 EVKQEELEQQPE
+557 AIKQEEPEQDTE
-569 SAPKVVSEDG
+569 STTKIVSNNEEPIERDSHE
-579 LTVEMNG
+579 T
-586 KTYHKAEYF
+586 EYF
-595 DKKDVALSDTPED
+595 EKKEVSLSDKVED

-613 DRAKIKEFMMD
+613 DRAKITEFMMN
-624 ETSDFLDGFDK
+624 EASDFLDGFLRDAV
-635 DSATNE
+635 SNE
-641 EIKEFVQEYL
+641 ELKMYVKEYL

-670 VKEFVEENHMDIAD
+670 VEEFVEENNNEIVG
-684 TIHDEAVRKK
+684 TDEPEKRT
-694 VASQVTPNAISVEE
+694 SSPISVEE
-708 LRKIE
+708 LRNIE

>member
-20 EDGGFDWEHFTHPPI
+20 EDGGFDWEHFTHAPI

-42 EIQYFDYIATS
+42 EIQYFDHIATS

-98 LKIGFDATGV
+98 LKIGFDSTGI
-108 NDSMREF
+108 NDSLREF

-126 KVFDVSSRGTIGL
+126 KVFDVSARGTIGL
-139 IERVHPILNRAEF
+139 VERVHPILNRAEF
-152 MSVAGQIFDIL
+152 TSVAGQIFDIL

-184 GLRDGFGPVLLDFPY
+184 GLRDGFGPVLLDYPY
-199 LYEIDGSKL
+199 VYEIDGSKL
-208 VCNKPLPDGTKCK
+208 VCNKPLPDGTLCK
-221 GLIDYDAGFNTLVC
+221 GLIDYDEGFNTLVC
-235 ELCGRRHTAKS
+235 ERCGRRHTAKS

-252 AILITKDYLNQ
+252 AILITKDYLTQQ
-263 RGRRIMQLPKVQIMR
+263 RGRRTMQLPKVQIKR
-278 NDGSTYGDDLSVNV
+278 SDGSTYGDDLSVNV

-309 VNVDFGHNHD
+309 VNINFGHNRD
-319 KIMAQAANSKHHRN
+319 KIMAQAENSKYRSN
-333 FQPQQKMVQRGDN
+333 SFQPQQKMIQRGETNSD
-346 ENVVHTGNGS
+346 ESGNNNS
-356 SYNSNDSGS
+356 SVAISND
-365 VGRSGVNGNTSAA
+365 RSNSYSNTDFINN
-378 YGNKG
+378 NKEYRE
-383 GNDQGRDLLKEA
+383 QGRDLLKEA
-395 AVFMGILGYNDISGR
+395 AVFMDVLGYKDIAGR
-410 LKRMSHFKDGDEI
+410 LKRMSHFKDGDEL
-423 NIEVE
+423 NIELS

-438 LREFSDIEIKRSY
+438 IREFPDIEVKKSY
-451 DFESLDQKYFNPEI
+451 DFDSLDKKYFNPEI
-465 PYYNQIDKENDSI
+465 PYYSQIDKENDSN

-486 AIDAWYAEKAE
+486 AIDAWYLTKNTQHTQPNNIAK
-497 KESATSKPKIPD
+497 SKIPD

-517 APPMT
+517 VPPMNHT
-522 HKVSN
+522 VSN

-540 HIDHSVENANAG
+540 HIDHSIEKANAG

-557 EVKQEELEQQPE
+557 AIKQKEPEQDTESTTETVSNNEEPNRDSHE
-569 SAPKVVSEDG
+569 
-579 LTVEMNG
+579 T
-586 KTYHKAEYF
+586 EYF
-595 DKKDVALSDTPED
+595 EKKEVSLSDKVED

-613 DRAKIKEFMMD
+613 DRAKITEFMMN
-624 ETSDFLDGFDK
+624 EASDFLDGFLRDAV
-635 DSATNE
+635 SNE
-641 EIKEFVQEYL
+641 ELKMYVKEYL

-670 VKEFVEENHMDIAD
+670 VEEFVEENNNEIVG
-684 TIHDEAVRKK
+684 TDEPEKRT
-694 VASQVTPNAISVEE
+694 SSPISVEE
-708 LRKIE
+708 LRNIE

>member
-20 EDGGFDWEHFTHPPI
+20 EDGGFDWEHFTHAPI

-42 EIQYFDYIATS
+42 EIQYFDHIATS

-98 LKIGFDATGV
+98 LKIGFDSTGI
-108 NDSMREF
+108 NDSLREF

-126 KVFDVSSRGTIGL
+126 KVFDVSARGTIGL
-139 IERVHPILNRAEF
+139 VERVHPILNRAEF
-152 MSVAGQIFDIL
+152 TSVAGQIFDIL

-184 GLRDGFGPVLLDFPY
+184 GLRDGFGPVLLDYPY
-199 LYEIDGSKL
+199 VYEIDGSKL
-208 VCNKPLPDGTKCK
+208 VCNKPLPDGTLCK
-221 GLIDYDAGFNTLVC
+221 GLIDYDEGFNTLVC
-235 ELCGRRHTAKS
+235 ERCGRRHTAKS

-252 AILITKDYLNQ
+252 AILITKDYLTQQ
-263 RGRRIMQLPKVQIMR
+263 RGRRTMQLPKVQIKR
-278 NDGSTYGDDLSVNV
+278 SDGSTYGDDLSVNV

-309 VNVDFGHNHD
+309 VSINFGHNRD
-319 KIMAQAANSKHHRN
+319 KIMAQAENSKYRSSG
-333 FQPQQKMVQRGDN
+333 FQPQQKMIQRGETNSD
-346 ENVVHTGNGS
+346 ESGNNNS
-356 SYNSNDSGS
+356 SVAISND
-365 VGRSGVNGNTSAA
+365 RSNSYSNTDFINN
-378 YGNKG
+378 NKEYRE
-383 GNDQGRDLLKEA
+383 QGRDLLKEA
-395 AVFMGILGYNDISGR
+395 AVFMDVLGYKDIAGR
-410 LKRMSHFKDGDEI
+410 LKRMSHFKDGDEL
-423 NIEVE
+423 NIELS

-438 LREFSDIEIKRSY
+438 IREFPDIEVKKSY
-451 DFESLDQKYFNPEI
+451 DFDSLDKKYFNPEI
-465 PYYNQIDKENDSI
+465 PYYSQIDKENDSN

-486 AIDAWYAEKAE
+486 AIDAWYLTKNTQPQTNNIAK
-497 KESATSKPKIPD
+497 SKIPD

-517 APPMT
+517 VPPMNHT
-522 HKVSN
+522 VSN

-540 HIDHSVENANAG
+540 HIDHSIEKANAG

-557 EVKQEELEQQPE
+557 AIKQKEPEQDTESTTETVSNNEEPNRDSHE
-569 SAPKVVSEDG
+569 
-579 LTVEMNG
+579 T
-586 KTYHKAEYF
+586 EYF
-595 DKKDVALSDTPED
+595 EKKEVSLSDKVED

-613 DRAKIKEFMMD
+613 DRAKITEFMMN
-624 ETSDFLDGFDK
+624 EASDFLDGFLRDAV
-635 DSATNE
+635 SNE
-641 EIKEFVQEYL
+641 ELKMYVKEYL

-670 VKEFVEENHMDIAD
+670 VEEFVEENNNEIVG
-684 TIHDEAVRKK
+684 TDEPEKRT
-694 VASQVTPNAISVEE
+694 SSPISVEE
-708 LRKIE
+708 LRNIE

>member
-1 MSVPMR
+1 MSVPIR

-20 EDGGFDWEHFTHPPI
+20 EDGGFDWEHFTHAPI

-98 LKIGFDATGV
+98 LKIGFDSTGI
-108 NDSMREF
+108 NDSLREF

-126 KVFDVSSRGTIGL
+126 KVFDVSARGTIGL
-139 IERVHPILNRAEF
+139 VERVHPILNRAEF
-152 MSVAGQIFDIL
+152 TSVAGQIFDIL

-184 GLRDGFGPVLLDFPY
+184 GLRDGFGPVLLDYPY
-199 LYEIDGSKL
+199 VYEIDGSKL
-208 VCNKPLPDGTKCK
+208 VCNKPLPDGTLCK
-221 GLIDYDAGFNTLVC
+221 GLIDYDEGFNTLVC

-252 AILITKDYLNQ
+252 AILITKDYLTQQ
-263 RGRRIMQLPKVQIMR
+263 RGRRTMQLPKVQIKR
-278 NDGSTYGDDLSVNV
+278 SDGSTYGDDLSVNV

-309 VNVDFGHNHD
+309 VNINFGHNRD
-319 KIMAQAANSKHHRN
+319 KIMAQAENSKYRSN
-333 FQPQQKMVQRGDN
+333 SFQPQQKMIQRGETNSD
-346 ENVVHTGNGS
+346 ESGNNNS
-356 SYNSNDSGS
+356 SVAISND
-365 VGRSGVNGNTSAA
+365 RSNSYSNTDFINN
-378 YGNKG
+378 NKEYHE
-383 GNDQGRDLLKEA
+383 QGRDLLKEA
-395 AVFMGILGYNDISGR
+395 AVFMDVLGYKDIAGR
-410 LKRMSHFKDGDEI
+410 LKRMSHFKDGDEL
-423 NIEVE
+423 NIELS

-438 LREFSDIEIKRSY
+438 IREFPDIEVKKSY
-451 DFESLDQKYFNPEI
+451 DFDSLDKKYFNPEI
-465 PYYNQIDKENDSI
+465 PYYSQIDRENDSN

-486 AIDAWYAEKAE
+486 AIDAWYLTKNTQPQTNNIAK
-497 KESATSKPKIPD
+497 SKIPD

-517 APPMT
+517 VPPMNHT
-522 HKVSN
+522 VSN

-540 HIDHSVENANAG
+540 HIDRSIEKANAG

-557 EVKQEELEQQPE
+557 AIKQEEPEQDTE
-569 SAPKVVSEDG
+569 FTTEVVSNNEESIERE
-579 LTVEMNG
+579 THE
-586 KTYHKAEYF
+586 TEYF
-595 DKKDVALSDTPED
+595 EKKEVSLSDKVED

-613 DRAKIKEFMMD
+613 DRAKITEFMMN
-624 ETSDFLDGFDK
+624 EASDFLDGFLRDAV
-635 DSATNE
+635 SNE
-641 EIKEFVQEYL
+641 ELKMYVKEYL

-670 VKEFVEENHMDIAD
+670 VEEFVEENNNEIVG
-684 TIHDEAVRKK
+684 TDEPEKRT
-694 VASQVTPNAISVEE
+694 SSPISVEE
-708 LRKIE
+708 LRNIE

>member
-20 EDGGFDWEHFTHPPI
+20 EDGGFDWEHFTHAPI

-42 EIQYFDYIATS
+42 EIQYFDHIATS

-98 LKIGFDATGV
+98 LKIGFDSTGI
-108 NDSMREF
+108 NDSLREF

-126 KVFDVSSRGTIGL
+126 KVFDVSARGTIGL
-139 IERVHPILNRAEF
+139 VERVHPILNRAEF
-152 MSVAGQIFDIL
+152 TSVAGQIFDIL

-184 GLRDGFGPVLLDFPY
+184 GLRDGFGPVLLDYPY
-199 LYEIDGSKL
+199 VYEIDGSKL
-208 VCNKPLPDGTKCK
+208 VCNKPLPDGTLCK
-221 GLIDYDAGFNTLVC
+221 GLIDYDEGFNTLVC
-235 ELCGRRHTAKS
+235 ERCGRRHTAKS

-252 AILITKDYLNQ
+252 AILITKDYLTQQ
-263 RGRRIMQLPKVQIMR
+263 RGRRTMQLPKVQIKR
-278 NDGSTYGDDLSVNV
+278 SDGSTYGDDLSINV

-309 VNVDFGHNHD
+309 VNINFGHNRD
-319 KIMAQAANSKHHRN
+319 KIMAQAENSKYRSN
-333 FQPQQKMVQRGDN
+333 SFQPQQKMIQRGETNSD
-346 ENVVHTGNGS
+346 ESGNNNS
-356 SYNSNDSGS
+356 SVAISND
-365 VGRSGVNGNTSAA
+365 RSNSYSNTDFINN
-378 YGNKG
+378 NKEYRE
-383 GNDQGRDLLKEA
+383 QGRDLLKEA
-395 AVFMGILGYNDISGR
+395 AVFMDVLGYKDIAGR
-410 LKRMSHFKDGDEI
+410 LKRMSHFKDGDEL
-423 NIEVE
+423 NIELS
-428 DFKQRCRRLV
+428 DFKQRCRRFTI
-438 LREFSDIEIKRSY
+438 REFPDIEVKKPY
-451 DFESLDQKYFNPEI
+451 DFDSLDKKYFNPEI
-465 PYYNQIDKENDSI
+465 PYYSQIDRENDSN

-486 AIDAWYAEKAE
+486 AIDAWYLTKNTQHTQPNNAAK
-497 KESATSKPKIPD
+497 SKIPD

-517 APPMT
+517 VPPMNHT
-522 HKVSN
+522 VSN

-540 HIDHSVENANAG
+540 HIDRSIEKANAG

-557 EVKQEELEQQPE
+557 AIKQEEPEQDTE
-569 SAPKVVSEDG
+569 STTKIVSNNEEPIERDSHE
-579 LTVEMNG
+579 T
-586 KTYHKAEYF
+586 EYF
-595 DKKDVALSDTPED
+595 EKKEVSLSDKVED

-613 DRAKIKEFMMD
+613 DRAKITEFMMN
-624 ETSDFLDGFDK
+624 EASDFLDGFLRDAV
-635 DSATNE
+635 SNE
-641 EIKEFVQEYL
+641 ELKMYVKEYL

-670 VKEFVEENHMDIAD
+670 VEEFVEENNNEIVGNEEPEKR
-684 TIHDEAVRKK
+684 T
-694 VASQVTPNAISVEE
+694 SSPISVEE
-708 LRKIE
+708 LRNIE

>member
-20 EDGGFDWEHFTHPPI
+20 EDGGFDWEHFTHAPI

-42 EIQYFDYIATS
+42 EIQYFDHIATS

-98 LKIGFDATGV
+98 LKIGFDSTGI
-108 NDSMREF
+108 NDSLREF

-126 KVFDVSSRGTIGL
+126 KVFDVSARGTIGL
-139 IERVHPILNRAEF
+139 VERVHPILNRAEF
-152 MSVAGQIFDIL
+152 TSVAGQIFDIL

-184 GLRDGFGPVLLDFPY
+184 GLRDGFGPVLLDYPY
-199 LYEIDGSKL
+199 VYEIDGSKL
-208 VCNKPLPDGTKCK
+208 VCNKPLPDGTLCK
-221 GLIDYDAGFNTLVC
+221 GLIDYDEGFNTLVC

-252 AILITKDYLNQ
+252 AILITKDYLTQQ
-263 RGRRIMQLPKVQIMR
+263 RGRRTMQLPKVQIKR
-278 NDGSTYGDDLSVNV
+278 SDGSTYGDDLSVNV

-309 VNVDFGHNHD
+309 VNINFGHNRD
-319 KIMAQAANSKHHRN
+319 KIMAQAENSKYRSSG
-333 FQPQQKMVQRGDN
+333 FQPQQKMIQRGETNND
-346 ENVVHTGNGS
+346 ESGNNNS
-356 SYNSNDSGS
+356 SVAISND
-365 VGRSGVNGNTSAA
+365 RSNSYSNTDFINN
-378 YGNKG
+378 NKEYRE
-383 GNDQGRDLLKEA
+383 QGRDLLKEA
-395 AVFMGILGYNDISGR
+395 AVFMDVLGYKDIAGR
-410 LKRMSHFKDGDEI
+410 LKRMSHFKDGDEL
-423 NIEVE
+423 NIELS

-438 LREFSDIEIKRSY
+438 IREFPDIEVKKSY
-451 DFESLDQKYFNPEI
+451 DFDSLDKKYFNPEI
-465 PYYNQIDKENDSI
+465 PYYSQIDKENDSN

-486 AIDAWYAEKAE
+486 AIDAWYLTKNTQPQTNNIAK
-497 KESATSKPKIPD
+497 SKIPD

-517 APPMT
+517 VPPMNHT
-522 HKVSN
+522 VSN

-540 HIDHSVENANAG
+540 HIDHSIEKANAG

-557 EVKQEELEQQPE
+557 AIKQKEPEQDTESTTETVSNNEEPNRDSHE
-569 SAPKVVSEDG
+569 
-579 LTVEMNG
+579 T
-586 KTYHKAEYF
+586 EYF
-595 DKKDVALSDTPED
+595 EKKEVSLSDKVED

-613 DRAKIKEFMMD
+613 DRAKITEFMMN
-624 ETSDFLDGFDK
+624 EASDFLDGFLRDAV
-635 DSATNE
+635 SNE
-641 EIKEFVQEYL
+641 ELKMYVKEYL

-670 VKEFVEENHMDIAD
+670 VEEFVEENNNEIVG
-684 TIHDEAVRKK
+684 TDEPEKRT
-694 VASQVTPNAISVEE
+694 SSPISVEE
-708 LRKIE
+708 LRNIE

>member
-20 EDGGFDWEHFTHPPI
+20 EDGGFDWEHFTHAPI

-42 EIQYFDYIATS
+42 EIQYFDHIATS

-98 LKIGFDATGV
+98 LKIGFDSTGI
-108 NDSMREF
+108 NDSLREF

-126 KVFDVSSRGTIGL
+126 KVFDVSARGTIGL
-139 IERVHPILNRAEF
+139 VERVHPILNRAEF
-152 MSVAGQIFDIL
+152 TSVAGQIFDIL

-184 GLRDGFGPVLLDFPY
+184 GLRDGFGPVLLDYPY
-199 LYEIDGSKL
+199 VYEIDGSKL
-208 VCNKPLPDGTKCK
+208 VCNKPLPDGTLCK
-221 GLIDYDAGFNTLVC
+221 GLIDYDDGFNTLVC
-235 ELCGRRHTAKS
+235 ERCGRRHTAKR

-252 AILITKDYLNQ
+252 AILITKDYLTQQ
-263 RGRRIMQLPKVQIMR
+263 RGRRTMQLPKVQIKR
-278 NDGSTYGDDLSVNV
+278 SDGSTYGDDLSINV

-309 VNVDFGHNHD
+309 VNINFGHNRD
-319 KIMAQAANSKHHRN
+319 KIMAQAENSKYRSN
-333 FQPQQKMVQRGDN
+333 SFQPQQKMIQRGETNSD
-346 ENVVHTGNGS
+346 ESGNNNS
-356 SYNSNDSGS
+356 SVAISNDRSNINSNTDFIS
-365 VGRSGVNGNTSAA
+365 N
-378 YGNKG
+378 NKEYRE
-383 GNDQGRDLLKEA
+383 QGRDLLKEA
-395 AVFMGILGYNDISGR
+395 AVFMDVLGYKDIAGR
-410 LKRMSHFKDGDEI
+410 LKRMSHFKDGDEL
-423 NIEVE
+423 NIELS

-438 LREFSDIEIKRSY
+438 IREFPDIEVKKSY
-451 DFESLDQKYFNPEI
+451 DFDSLDKKYFNPEI
-465 PYYNQIDKENDSI
+465 PYYSQIDRENDSN

-486 AIDAWYAEKAE
+486 AIDAWYLTKNTQHTQPNNAAK
-497 KESATSKPKIPD
+497 SKIPD

-517 APPMT
+517 VPPMNHT
-522 HKVSN
+522 VSN

-540 HIDHSVENANAG
+540 HIDRSIEKANAG

-557 EVKQEELEQQPE
+557 AIKQEEPEQGTE
-569 SAPKVVSEDG
+569 STTEVVSNNEEPIERE
-579 LTVEMNG
+579 THE
-586 KTYHKAEYF
+586 TEYF
-595 DKKDVALSDTPED
+595 EKKEVSLSDKVED

-613 DRAKIKEFMMD
+613 DRAKITEFMMN
-624 ETSDFLDGFDK
+624 EASDFLDGFLRDAV
-635 DSATNE
+635 SNE
-641 EIKEFVQEYL
+641 ELKMYVKEYL

-670 VKEFVEENHMDIAD
+670 VEEFVEENNNEIVG
-684 TIHDEAVRKK
+684 TDEPEKRT
-694 VASQVTPNAISVEE
+694 SSPISVEE
-708 LRKIE
+708 LRNIE

>member
-20 EDGGFDWEHFTHPPI
+20 EDGGFDWEHFTHAPI

-42 EIQYFDYIATS
+42 EIQYFDHIATS

-98 LKIGFDATGV
+98 LKIGFDSTGI
-108 NDSMREF
+108 NDSLREF

-126 KVFDVSSRGTIGL
+126 KVFDVSARGTIGL
-139 IERVHPILNRAEF
+139 VERVHPILNRAEF
-152 MSVAGQIFDIL
+152 TSVAGQIFDIL

-184 GLRDGFGPVLLDFPY
+184 GLRDGFGPVLLDYPY
-199 LYEIDGSKL
+199 VYEIDGSKL
-208 VCNKPLPDGTKCK
+208 VCNKPLPDGTLCK
-221 GLIDYDAGFNTLVC
+221 GLIDYDEGFNTLVC
-235 ELCGRRHTAKS
+235 ERCGRRHTAKS

-252 AILITKDYLNQ
+252 AILITKDYLTQQ
-263 RGRRIMQLPKVQIMR
+263 RGRRTMQLPKVQIKR
-278 NDGSTYGDDLSVNV
+278 SDGSTYGDDLSINV

-309 VNVDFGHNHD
+309 VNINFGHNRD
-319 KIMAQAANSKHHRN
+319 KIMAQAENSKYRSN
-333 FQPQQKMVQRGDN
+333 SFQPQQKMIQRGETNSD
-346 ENVVHTGNGS
+346 ESGNNNS
-356 SYNSNDSGS
+356 SVAISND
-365 VGRSGVNGNTSAA
+365 RSNSYSNTDFINN
-378 YGNKG
+378 NKEYRE
-383 GNDQGRDLLKEA
+383 QGRDLLKEA
-395 AVFMGILGYNDISGR
+395 AVFMDVLGYKDIAGR
-410 LKRMSHFKDGDEI
+410 LKRMSHFKDGDEL
-423 NIEVE
+423 NIELS
-428 DFKQRCRRLV
+428 DFKQRCRRLTI
-438 LREFSDIEIKRSY
+438 REFPDIEVKKSY
-451 DFESLDQKYFNPEI
+451 DFDSLDKKYFNPEI
-465 PYYNQIDKENDSI
+465 PYYSQIDRENDSN

-486 AIDAWYAEKAE
+486 AIDAWYLTKNTQHTQPNNAAK
-497 KESATSKPKIPD
+497 SKIPD

-517 APPMT
+517 VPPMNHT
-522 HKVSN
+522 VSN

-540 HIDHSVENANAG
+540 HIDRSIEKANAG

-557 EVKQEELEQQPE
+557 AIKQEEPEQDTE
-569 SAPKVVSEDG
+569 STTETVSNNEEQIERESHE
-579 LTVEMNG
+579 T
-586 KTYHKAEYF
+586 EYF
-595 DKKDVALSDTPED
+595 EKKEVSLSDKVED

-613 DRAKIKEFMMD
+613 DRAKITEFMMN
-624 ETSDFLDGFDK
+624 EASDFLDGFLRDAV
-635 DSATNE
+635 SNE
-641 EIKEFVQEYL
+641 ELMMYVKEYL

-670 VKEFVEENHMDIAD
+670 VEEFVEENNNEIVGS
-684 TIHDEAVRKK
+684 DEPEKRT
-694 VASQVTPNAISVEE
+694 SSPISVEE
-708 LRKIE
+708 LRNIE

>member
-20 EDGGFDWEHFTHPPI
+20 EDGGFDWEHFTHAPI

-42 EIQYFDYIATS
+42 EIQYFDHIATS

-98 LKIGFDATGV
+98 LKIGFDSTGI
-108 NDSMREF
+108 NDSLREF

-126 KVFDVSSRGTIGL
+126 KMFNVSARGTIGL
-139 IERVHPILNRAEF
+139 VERVHPILNRAEF
-152 MSVAGQIFDIL
+152 TSVAGQIFDIL

-184 GLRDGFGPVLLDFPY
+184 GLRDGFGPVLLDYPY
-199 LYEIDGSKL
+199 VYEIDGSKL
-208 VCNKPLPDGTKCK
+208 VCNKPLPDGTLCK
-221 GLIDYDAGFNTLVC
+221 GLIDYDEGFNTLVC
-235 ELCGRRHTAKS
+235 EHCGRRHTAKS

-252 AILITKDYLNQ
+252 AILSTKDYLTQQ
-263 RGRRIMQLPKVQIMR
+263 RGRRTMQLPKVQIKR
-278 NDGSTYGDDLSVNV
+278 SDGSTYGDDLSVNV

-309 VNVDFGHNHD
+309 VNINFGHNRD
-319 KIMAQAANSKHHRN
+319 KIMAQAENSKYRSSG
-333 FQPQQKMVQRGDN
+333 FQPQQKMIQRGETNSD
-346 ENVVHTGNGS
+346 ESGNNNS
-356 SYNSNDSGS
+356 SIAISND
-365 VGRSGVNGNTSAA
+365 RSNSYSNTDFINN
-378 YGNKG
+378 NKEYRE
-383 GNDQGRDLLKEA
+383 QGRDLLKEA
-395 AVFMGILGYNDISGR
+395 AVFMDVLGYKDIAGR
-410 LKRMSHFKDGDEI
+410 LKRMSHFKDGDEL
-423 NIEVE
+423 NIELS

-438 LREFSDIEIKRSY
+438 VREFPDIEVKKSY
-451 DFESLDQKYFNPEI
+451 DFDSLDKKYFNPEI
-465 PYYNQIDKENDSI
+465 PYYSQIDRENDSN

-486 AIDAWYAEKAE
+486 AIDAWYLTKNTQPQTNNIAK
-497 KESATSKPKIPD
+497 SKIPD

-517 APPMT
+517 VPPMNHT
-522 HKVSN
+522 VSN

-540 HIDHSVENANAG
+540 HIDRSIEKANAG

-557 EVKQEELEQQPE
+557 AIKQEEPEQDTE
-569 SAPKVVSEDG
+569 STTKIVSNNEEPIERDSHE
-579 LTVEMNG
+579 T
-586 KTYHKAEYF
+586 EYF
-595 DKKDVALSDTPED
+595 EKKEVSLSDKVED

-613 DRAKIKEFMMD
+613 DRAKITEFMMN
-624 ETSDFLDGFDK
+624 EASDFLDGFLRDAV
-635 DSATNE
+635 SNE
-641 EIKEFVQEYL
+641 ELKMYVKEYL

-670 VKEFVEENHMDIAD
+670 VEEFVEENNNEIVGS
-684 TIHDEAVRKK
+684 DEPEKRT
-694 VASQVTPNAISVEE
+694 SSPISVEE
-708 LRKIE
+708 LRNIE

>member
-7 NSDIAA
+7 NSDIAS

-20 EDGGFDWEHFTHPPI
+20 EEGGFDWEHFTHAPI

-75 GFIYMTAGTN
+75 GFIYMAAGTN

-98 LKIGFDATGV
+98 LKIGFDSTGV
-108 NDSMREF
+108 NDSTREF
-115 HNQEVLKPFVP
+115 YNQEVLKPFVP
-126 KVFDVSSRGTIGL
+126 KMFDVSPRGTIGL

-184 GLRDGFGPVLLDFPY
+184 GLRDGFGPVLLDYPY
-199 LYEIDGSKL
+199 VYEIDGSKL
-208 VCNKPLPDGTKCK
+208 VCNKPLPDGSLCK
-221 GLIDYDAGFNTLVC
+221 GLIDYDDGCNTLVC
-235 ELCGRRHTAKS
+235 EACGRRHTAKS

-263 RGRRIMQLPKVQIMR
+263 RGRRIMQLPKVQIKR
-278 NDGSTYGDDLSVNV
+278 RDGSTYGDDLSVNV

-298 KRHTTYSKELK
+298 KRHIVYNKELK
-309 VNVDFGHNHD
+309 VNVNLGHNHD
-319 KIMAQAANSKHHRN
+319 KIMAQVENSKSNRN
-333 FQPQQKMVQRGDN
+333 FQPQQKMIQRRDSN
-346 ENVVHTGNGS
+346 NAENV
-356 SYNSNDSGS
+356 NSNTRNI
-365 VGRSGVNGNTSAA
+365 VNRSSFNGGTPVVNDNRE
-378 YGNKG
+378 YNE
-383 GNDQGRDLLKEA
+383 QGRDLLKEA
-395 AVFMGILGYNDISGR
+395 AVFMDILGYKDISGR

-423 NIEVE
+423 NIEVN
-428 DFKQRCRRLV
+428 DFKQRCRRFA
-438 LREFSDIEIKRSY
+438 LREFSDIEVKKSY
-451 DFESLDQKYFNPEI
+451 DFDSLDKKYFNPKI
-465 PYYNQIDKENDSI
+465 PFYNQIDKENDSI

-486 AIDAWYAEKAE
+486 AIDAWYLEEEEK
-497 KESATSKPKIPD
+497 SKVANPKSSIPD

-517 APPMT
+517 VPPIT
-522 HKVSN
+522 HKTSED
-527 QEPIDP
+527 EPIDP
-533 KLMANQL
+533 QLMANQL
-540 HIDHSVENANAG
+540 YIDRSIEKAIAG

-557 EVKQEELEQQPE
+557 KIKKEDPEEQKE
-569 SAPKVVSEDG
+569 STDKNVSVDIP
-579 LTVEMNG
+579 TVEEDN
-586 KTYHKAEYF
+586 HESDYF
-595 DKKDVALSDTPED
+595 DKKEVALSDTAED
-608 LTSAT
+608 VTSAT
-613 DRAKIKEFMMD
+613 DRAKIIEFMMN
-624 ETSDFLDGFDK
+624 ETSDFLDGIEK
-635 DSATNE
+635 DSVTNS
-641 EIKEFVQEYL
+641 EIKTFVQEYL

-670 VKEFVEENHMDIAD
+670 VKEFVEENNMDIMD
-684 TIHDEAVRKK
+684 TVSDETEKK
-694 VASQVTPNAISVEE
+694 KDTKTNSISVEE
-708 LRKIE
+708 LRNIE

>member
-20 EDGGFDWEHFTHPPI
+20 EDGGFDWEHFTHAPI

-42 EIQYFDYIATS
+42 EIQYFDHIATS

-98 LKIGFDATGV
+98 LKIGFDSTGI
-108 NDSMREF
+108 NDSLREF

-126 KVFDVSSRGTIGL
+126 KVFDVSARGTIGL
-139 IERVHPILNRAEF
+139 VERVHPILNRAEF
-152 MSVAGQIFDIL
+152 TSVAGQIFDIL

-184 GLRDGFGPVLLDFPY
+184 GLRDGFGPVLLDYPY
-199 LYEIDGSKL
+199 VYEIDGSKL
-208 VCNKPLPDGTKCK
+208 VCNKPLPDGTLCK
-221 GLIDYDAGFNTLVC
+221 GLIDYDEGFNTLVC

-252 AILITKDYLNQ
+252 AILITKDYLTQQ
-263 RGRRIMQLPKVQIMR
+263 RGRRTMQLPKVQIKR
-278 NDGSTYGDDLSVNV
+278 SDGSTYGDDLSINV

-309 VNVDFGHNHD
+309 VNINFGHNRD
-319 KIMAQAANSKHHRN
+319 KIMAQAENSKYRSN
-333 FQPQQKMVQRGDN
+333 SFQPQQKMIQRGETNSD
-346 ENVVHTGNGS
+346 ESGNNNS
-356 SYNSNDSGS
+356 SVAISND
-365 VGRSGVNGNTSAA
+365 RSNSYSNTDFINN
-378 YGNKG
+378 NKEYRE
-383 GNDQGRDLLKEA
+383 QGRDLLKEA
-395 AVFMGILGYNDISGR
+395 AVFMDVLGYKDIAGR
-410 LKRMSHFKDGDEI
+410 LKRMSHFKDGDEL
-423 NIEVE
+423 NIELS
-428 DFKQRCRRLV
+428 DFKQRCRRLTI
-438 LREFSDIEIKRSY
+438 REFPDIEVKKPY
-451 DFESLDQKYFNPEI
+451 DFDSLDKKYFNPEI
-465 PYYNQIDKENDSI
+465 PYYSQIDRENDSN

-486 AIDAWYAEKAE
+486 AIDAWYLTKNTQPQTNNIAK
-497 KESATSKPKIPD
+497 SKIPD

-517 APPMT
+517 VPPMNHT
-522 HKVSN
+522 VSN

-540 HIDHSVENANAG
+540 HIDHSIEKANAG

-557 EVKQEELEQQPE
+557 AIKQKEPEQDTESTTETVSNNEEPNRDSHE
-569 SAPKVVSEDG
+569 
-579 LTVEMNG
+579 T
-586 KTYHKAEYF
+586 EYF
-595 DKKDVALSDTPED
+595 EKKEVSLSDKVED

-613 DRAKIKEFMMD
+613 DRAKITEFMMN
-624 ETSDFLDGFDK
+624 EASDFLDGFLRDAV
-635 DSATNE
+635 SNE
-641 EIKEFVQEYL
+641 ELKMYVKEYL

-670 VKEFVEENHMDIAD
+670 VEEFVEENNNEIVGS
-684 TIHDEAVRKK
+684 DEPEKRT
-694 VASQVTPNAISVEE
+694 SSPISVEE
-708 LRKIE
+708 LRNIE

>member
-20 EDGGFDWEHFTHPPI
+20 EDGGFDWEHFTHTPI

-42 EIQYFDYIATS
+42 EIQYFDHIATS

-98 LKIGFDATGV
+98 LKIGFDSTGI
-108 NDSMREF
+108 NDSLREF

-126 KVFDVSSRGTIGL
+126 KVFDVSARGTIGL
-139 IERVHPILNRAEF
+139 VERVHPILNRAEF
-152 MSVAGQIFDIL
+152 TSVAGQIFDIL

-184 GLRDGFGPVLLDFPY
+184 GLRDGFGPVLLDYPY
-199 LYEIDGSKL
+199 VYEIDGSKL
-208 VCNKPLPDGTKCK
+208 VCNKPLPDGTLCK
-221 GLIDYDAGFNTLVC
+221 GLIDYDEGFNTLVC
-235 ELCGRRHTAKS
+235 ERCGRRHTAKS

-252 AILITKDYLNQ
+252 AILITKDYLTQQ
-263 RGRRIMQLPKVQIMR
+263 RGRRTMQLPKVQIKR
-278 NDGSTYGDDLSVNV
+278 SDGSTYGDDLSINV

-309 VNVDFGHNHD
+309 VNINFGHNRD
-319 KIMAQAANSKHHRN
+319 KIMAQAENSKYRSSG
-333 FQPQQKMVQRGDN
+333 FQPQQKMIQRGETNND
-346 ENVVHTGNGS
+346 ESGNNNS
-356 SYNSNDSGS
+356 SVAISNDRSNINSNTDFIS
-365 VGRSGVNGNTSAA
+365 N
-378 YGNKG
+378 NKEYRE
-383 GNDQGRDLLKEA
+383 QGRDLLKEA
-395 AVFMGILGYNDISGR
+395 AVFMDVLGYKDIAGR
-410 LKRMSHFKDGDEI
+410 LKRMSHFKDGDEL
-423 NIEVE
+423 NIELS

-438 LREFSDIEIKRSY
+438 IREFPNIEVKKSY
-451 DFESLDQKYFNPEI
+451 DFDSLDKKYFNPEI
-465 PYYNQIDKENDSI
+465 PYYSQIDRENDSN

-486 AIDAWYAEKAE
+486 AIDAWYLTKNTQHTQPNNAAK
-497 KESATSKPKIPD
+497 SKIPD

-517 APPMT
+517 VPPMNHT
-522 HKVSN
+522 VSN

-540 HIDHSVENANAG
+540 HIDRSIEKANAG

-557 EVKQEELEQQPE
+557 AIKQEEPEQDTE
-569 SAPKVVSEDG
+569 STTETVSNNEEPIERDSHE
-579 LTVEMNG
+579 T
-586 KTYHKAEYF
+586 EYF
-595 DKKDVALSDTPED
+595 EKKEVSLSDKVED

-613 DRAKIKEFMMD
+613 DRAKITEFMMN
-624 ETSDFLDGFDK
+624 EASDFLDGFLRDAV
-635 DSATNE
+635 SNE
-641 EIKEFVQEYL
+641 ELKMYVKEYL

-670 VKEFVEENHMDIAD
+670 VEEFVEENNNEIVG
-684 TIHDEAVRKK
+684 TDEPEKRT
-694 VASQVTPNAISVEE
+694 SSPISVEE
-708 LRKIE
+708 LRNIE

>member
-20 EDGGFDWEHFTHPPI
+20 EDGGFDWEHFTHAPI

-42 EIQYFDYIATS
+42 EIQYFDHIATS

-98 LKIGFDATGV
+98 LKIGFDSTGI
-108 NDSMREF
+108 NDSLREF

-126 KVFDVSSRGTIGL
+126 KVFDVSARGTIGL
-139 IERVHPILNRAEF
+139 VERVHPILNRAEF
-152 MSVAGQIFDIL
+152 TSVAGQIFDIL

-184 GLRDGFGPVLLDFPY
+184 GLRDGFGPVLLDYPY
-199 LYEIDGSKL
+199 VYEIDGSKL
-208 VCNKPLPDGTKCK
+208 VCNKPLPDGTLCK
-221 GLIDYDAGFNTLVC
+221 GLIDYDEGFNTLVC
-235 ELCGRRHTAKS
+235 ERCGRRHTAKS

-252 AILITKDYLNQ
+252 AILITKDYLTQQ
-263 RGRRIMQLPKVQIMR
+263 RGRRTMQLPKVQIKR
-278 NDGSTYGDDLSVNV
+278 SDGSTYGDDLSINV

-309 VNVDFGHNHD
+309 VNINFGHNRD
-319 KIMAQAANSKHHRN
+319 KIMAQAENSKYRSN
-333 FQPQQKMVQRGDN
+333 SFQPQQKMIQRG
-346 ENVVHTGNGS
+346 ETNVESGNNNS
-356 SYNSNDSGS
+356 SVAIGNDRSNNNSNIDFI
-365 VGRSGVNGNTSAA
+365 NN
-378 YGNKG
+378 NKEYRE
-383 GNDQGRDLLKEA
+383 QGRDLLKEA
-395 AVFMGILGYNDISGR
+395 AVFMDVLGYKDIASR
-410 LKRMSHFKDGDEI
+410 LKRMSHFKDGDEL
-423 NIEVE
+423 NIELS

-438 LREFSDIEIKRSY
+438 IREFPDIEMKKSY
-451 DFESLDQKYFNPEI
+451 DFDSLDKKYFNPEI
-465 PYYNQIDKENDSI
+465 PYYSQIDKENDSN

-486 AIDAWYAEKAE
+486 AIDAWYLTKNTQHTQPQTNNVAK
-497 KESATSKPKIPD
+497 SKIPD

-517 APPMT
+517 VPPMNHT
-522 HKVSN
+522 VSN

-540 HIDHSVENANAG
+540 HIDRSIEKANAG

-557 EVKQEELEQQPE
+557 AIKQEEPEQDTE
-569 SAPKVVSEDG
+569 STTETVSNNEEPNRD
-579 LTVEMNG
+579 
-586 KTYHKAEYF
+586 YHETEYF
-595 DKKDVALSDTPED
+595 EKKEVSLSDKVED

-613 DRAKIKEFMMD
+613 DRAKITEFMMN
-624 ETSDFLDGFDK
+624 EASDFLDGFLRDAV
-635 DSATNE
+635 SNE
-641 EIKEFVQEYL
+641 ELKMYVKEYL

-670 VKEFVEENHMDIAD
+670 VEEFVEENNNEIVGNEEPEKR
-684 TIHDEAVRKK
+684 T
-694 VASQVTPNAISVEE
+694 SSPISVEE
-708 LRKIE
+708 LRNIE

>member
-20 EDGGFDWEHFTHPPI
+20 EDGGFDWEHFTHAPI

-42 EIQYFDYIATS
+42 EIQYFDHIATS

-98 LKIGFDATGV
+98 LKIGFDSTGI
-108 NDSMREF
+108 NDSLREF

-126 KVFDVSSRGTIGL
+126 KVFDVSARGTIGL
-139 IERVHPILNRAEF
+139 VERVHPILNRAEF
-152 MSVAGQIFDIL
+152 TSVAGQIFDIL

-184 GLRDGFGPVLLDFPY
+184 GLRDGFGPVLLDYPY
-199 LYEIDGSKL
+199 VYEIDGSKL
-208 VCNKPLPDGTKCK
+208 VCNKPLPDGTLCK
-221 GLIDYDAGFNTLVC
+221 GLIDYDEGFNTLVC

-252 AILITKDYLNQ
+252 AILITKDYLTQQ
-263 RGRRIMQLPKVQIMR
+263 RGRRTMQLPKVQIKR
-278 NDGSTYGDDLSVNV
+278 SDGSTYGDDLSINV

-309 VNVDFGHNHD
+309 VNINFGHNRD
-319 KIMAQAANSKHHRN
+319 KIMAQAENSKYRSN
-333 FQPQQKMVQRGDN
+333 SFQPQQKMIQRGETNSD
-346 ENVVHTGNGS
+346 ESGNNNS
-356 SYNSNDSGS
+356 SVAISND
-365 VGRSGVNGNTSAA
+365 RSNSYSNTDFINN
-378 YGNKG
+378 NKEYRE
-383 GNDQGRDLLKEA
+383 QGRDLLKEA
-395 AVFMGILGYNDISGR
+395 AVFMDVLGYKDIAGR
-410 LKRMSHFKDGDEI
+410 LKRMSHFKDGDEL
-423 NIEVE
+423 NIELS
-428 DFKQRCRRLV
+428 DFKQRCRRLTI
-438 LREFSDIEIKRSY
+438 REFPDIEVKKPY
-451 DFESLDQKYFNPEI
+451 DFDSLDKKYFNPEI
-465 PYYNQIDKENDSI
+465 PYYSQIDRENDSN

-486 AIDAWYAEKAE
+486 AIDAWYLTKNTQPQTNNIAK
-497 KESATSKPKIPD
+497 SKIPD

-517 APPMT
+517 VPPMNHT
-522 HKVSN
+522 VSN

-540 HIDHSVENANAG
+540 HIDHSIEKANAG

-557 EVKQEELEQQPE
+557 AIKQKEPEQDTESTTETVSNNEEPNRDSHE
-569 SAPKVVSEDG
+569 
-579 LTVEMNG
+579 T
-586 KTYHKAEYF
+586 EYF
-595 DKKDVALSDTPED
+595 EKKEVSLSDKVED

-613 DRAKIKEFMMD
+613 DRAKITEFMMN
-624 ETSDFLDGFDK
+624 EASDFLDGFLRDAV
-635 DSATNE
+635 SNE
-641 EIKEFVQEYL
+641 ELKMYVKEYL

-670 VKEFVEENHMDIAD
+670 VEEFVEENNNEIVG
-684 TIHDEAVRKK
+684 TDEPEKRT
-694 VASQVTPNAISVEE
+694 SSPISVEE
-708 LRKIE
+708 LRNIE

>member
-20 EDGGFDWEHFTHPPI
+20 EDGGFDWEHFTHAPI

-42 EIQYFDYIATS
+42 EIQYFDHIATS

-98 LKIGFDATGV
+98 LKIGFDSTGI
-108 NDSMREF
+108 NDSLREF

-126 KVFDVSSRGTIGL
+126 KVFDVSARGTIGL
-139 IERVHPILNRAEF
+139 VERVHPILNRAEF
-152 MSVAGQIFDIL
+152 TSVAGQIFDIL

-184 GLRDGFGPVLLDFPY
+184 GLRDGFGPVLLDYPY
-199 LYEIDGSKL
+199 VYEIDGSKL
-208 VCNKPLPDGTKCK
+208 VCNKPLPDGTLCK
-221 GLIDYDAGFNTLVC
+221 GLIDYDEGFNTLVC
-235 ELCGRRHTAKS
+235 ERCGRRHTAKS

-252 AILITKDYLNQ
+252 AILITKDYLQQ
-263 RGRRIMQLPKVQIMR
+263 RGRRLMQLPKVQIKR
-278 NDGSTYGDDLSVNV
+278 SDGSTYGDDLSVNV

-309 VNVDFGHNHD
+309 VNVNFGHNRD
-319 KIMAQAANSKHHRN
+319 KIMAQAENSKYRSG
-333 FQPQQKMVQRGDN
+333 FQPQQKMIQRGETN
-346 ENVVHTGNGS
+346 NVESGNNS
-356 SYNSNDSGS
+356 SSVDIGNDRSNINSNTDFI
-365 VGRSGVNGNTSAA
+365 NN
-378 YGNKG
+378 NKEYRE
-383 GNDQGRDLLKEA
+383 QGRDLLKEA
-395 AVFMGILGYNDISGR
+395 AVFMDVLGYKDIAGR
-410 LKRMSHFKDGDEI
+410 LKRMSHFKDGDEL
-423 NIEVE
+423 NIEVS

-438 LREFSDIEIKRSY
+438 IREFPDIEVKKSY
-451 DFESLDQKYFNPEI
+451 DFDSLDKKYFNPEI
-465 PYYNQIDKENDSI
+465 PYYSQIDKDNDSN

-486 AIDAWYAEKAE
+486 AIDAWYLTKDTQHTQPQTNNAK
-497 KESATSKPKIPD
+497 SKIPD

-517 APPMT
+517 VPPMNHT
-522 HKVSN
+522 VSN

-533 KLMANQL
+533 KLMANQI
-540 HIDHSVENANAG
+540 HIDRSIEKANAG

-557 EVKQEELEQQPE
+557 SIKQEEPEQDTE
-569 SAPKVVSEDG
+569 STTEIVSNTEEPIERDSN
-579 LTVEMNG
+579 ES
-586 KTYHKAEYF
+586 EYF
-595 DKKDVALSDTPED
+595 EKKEVSLSDKAED

-613 DRAKIKEFMMD
+613 DRAKITEFMMN
-624 ETSDFLDGFDK
+624 EASDFLDGFLK
-635 DSATNE
+635 DAVSNE
-641 EIKEFVQEYL
+641 ELKMYVKEYL

-670 VKEFVEENHMDIAD
+670 VEEFVEENNNEIVG
-684 TIHDEAVRKK
+684 INEPEKK
-694 VASQVTPNAISVEE
+694 KTSSLSVEE
-708 LRKIE
+708 LRNIE

>member
-7 NSDIAA
+7 NSDIAS

-20 EDGGFDWEHFTHPPI
+20 EDGGFDWEHFTHAPI

-75 GFIYMTAGTN
+75 GFIYMAAGTN

-98 LKIGFDATGV
+98 LKIGFDSTGI
-108 NDSMREF
+108 NDSTREF
-115 HNQEVLKPFVP
+115 YNQEVLKPFVP
-126 KVFDVSSRGTIGL
+126 KMFDVSPRGTIGL

-184 GLRDGFGPVLLDFPY
+184 GLRDGFGPVLLDYPY
-199 LYEIDGSKL
+199 VYEIDGSKL
-208 VCNKPLPDGTKCK
+208 VCNKPLPDGSLCK
-221 GLIDYDAGFNTLVC
+221 GLIDYDDGCNTLVC
-235 ELCGRRHTAKS
+235 EACGRRHTAKS

-263 RGRRIMQLPKVQIMR
+263 RGRRIMQLPKVQIKR
-278 NDGSTYGDDLSVNV
+278 RDGSTYGDDLSVNV

-298 KRHTTYSKELK
+298 KRHIVYNKELK
-309 VNVDFGHNHD
+309 VNVNLGHNHD
-319 KIMAQAANSKHHRN
+319 KIMSKVENSNPHRN
-333 FQPQQKMVQRGDN
+333 FQPQQKMIQRGDSN
-346 ENVVHTGNGS
+346 NAENV
-356 SYNSNDSGS
+356 NSNI
-365 VGRSGVNGNTSAA
+365 RSIVNRSSVNGGTSIV
-378 YGNKG
+378 
-383 GNDQGRDLLKEA
+383 NDNREYNEQGRDLLKEA
-395 AVFMGILGYNDISGR
+395 AVFMDILGYKDISGR

-423 NIEVE
+423 NIEVN
-428 DFKQRCRRLV
+428 DFKQRCRRFV
-438 LREFSDIEIKRSY
+438 LREFSDIEVKKSY
-451 DFESLDQKYFNPEI
+451 DFDSLDKKYFNPKI
-465 PYYNQIDKENDSI
+465 PFYNQIDKENDSI

-486 AIDAWYAEKAE
+486 AIDAWYLEEEEK
-497 KESATSKPKIPD
+497 SKVTNPKSSIPD

-517 APPMT
+517 VPPIT
-522 HKVSN
+522 HKTSEE
-527 QEPIDP
+527 EPIDP
-533 KLMANQL
+533 QLMANQL
-540 HIDHSVENANAG
+540 YIDRSIEKAIAG

-557 EVKQEELEQQPE
+557 KIKKEDPEEQKE
-569 SAPKVVSEDG
+569 STDKNVSVDIPTIEEDNH
-579 LTVEMNG
+579 ESN
-586 KTYHKAEYF
+586 YF
-595 DKKDVALSDTPED
+595 DKKEVALSDTAED
-608 LTSAT
+608 VTSAT
-613 DRAKIKEFMMD
+613 DRAKIIEFMMN
-624 ETSDFLDGFDK
+624 ETSDFLDGIEK
-635 DSATNE
+635 DSVTNN
-641 EIKEFVQEYL
+641 EIKTFVQEYL

-670 VKEFVEENHMDIAD
+670 VKEFVEENNMDIMD
-684 TIHDEAVRKK
+684 TVSDETEKK
-694 VASQVTPNAISVEE
+694 EATKANSISVEE
-708 LRKIE
+708 LRNIE

>member
-7 NSDIAA
+7 NSDIAS

-20 EDGGFDWEHFTHPPI
+20 EDGGFDWEHFTHAPI

-75 GFIYMTAGTN
+75 GFIYMAAGTN

-98 LKIGFDATGV
+98 LKIGFDSTGI
-108 NDSMREF
+108 NDSTREF
-115 HNQEVLKPFVP
+115 YNQEVLKPFVP
-126 KVFDVSSRGTIGL
+126 KMFDVSPRGTIGL

-184 GLRDGFGPVLLDFPY
+184 GLRDGFGPVLLDYPY
-199 LYEIDGSKL
+199 VYEIDGSKL
-208 VCNKPLPDGTKCK
+208 VCNKPLPDGSLCK
-221 GLIDYDAGFNTLVC
+221 GLIDYDDGCNTLVC
-235 ELCGRRHTAKS
+235 EACGRRHTAKS

-263 RGRRIMQLPKVQIMR
+263 RGRRIMQLPKVQIKR
-278 NDGSTYGDDLSVNV
+278 RDGSTYGDDLSVNV

-298 KRHTTYSKELK
+298 KRHIVYNKELK
-309 VNVDFGHNHD
+309 VNVNLGHNHD
-319 KIMAQAANSKHHRN
+319 KIMSKVENSNPHRN
-333 FQPQQKMVQRGDN
+333 FQPQQKMIQRGDSN
-346 ENVVHTGNGS
+346 NAENV
-356 SYNSNDSGS
+356 NSNT
-365 VGRSGVNGNTSAA
+365 RSIVNRSSVNGGTSII
-378 YGNKG
+378 
-383 GNDQGRDLLKEA
+383 NDNREYNEQGRDLLKEA
-395 AVFMGILGYNDISGR
+395 AVFMDILGYKDISGR

-423 NIEVE
+423 NIEVN
-428 DFKQRCRRLV
+428 DFKQRCRRFV
-438 LREFSDIEIKRSY
+438 LREFSDIEVKKSY
-451 DFESLDQKYFNPEI
+451 DFDSLDKKYFNPKI
-465 PYYNQIDKENDSI
+465 PFYNQIDKENDSI

-486 AIDAWYAEKAE
+486 AIDAWYLEEEEK
-497 KESATSKPKIPD
+497 SKVTNPKSSIPD

-517 APPMT
+517 VPPIT
-522 HKVSN
+522 HKTSEE
-527 QEPIDP
+527 EPIDP
-533 KLMANQL
+533 QLMANQL
-540 HIDHSVENANAG
+540 YIDRSIEKAIAG

-557 EVKQEELEQQPE
+557 KIKKEDPEEQKE
-569 SAPKVVSEDG
+569 STDKNVSVDIPTIEEDNH
-579 LTVEMNG
+579 ESN
-586 KTYHKAEYF
+586 YF
-595 DKKDVALSDTPED
+595 DKKEVALSDTAED
-608 LTSAT
+608 VTSAT
-613 DRAKIKEFMMD
+613 DRAKIIEFMMN
-624 ETSDFLDGFDK
+624 ETSDFLDGIEK
-635 DSATNE
+635 DSVTNN
-641 EIKEFVQEYL
+641 EIKTFVQEYL

-670 VKEFVEENHMDIAD
+670 VKEFVEENNMDIMD
-684 TIHDEAVRKK
+684 TVSDETEKK
-694 VASQVTPNAISVEE
+694 EATKANSISVEE
-708 LRKIE
+708 LRNIE

>member
-20 EDGGFDWEHFTHPPI
+20 EDGGFDWEHFTHAPI

-42 EIQYFDYIATS
+42 EIQYFDHIATS

-98 LKIGFDATGV
+98 LKIGFDSTGI
-108 NDSMREF
+108 NDSLREF

-126 KVFDVSSRGTIGL
+126 KVFDVSARGTIGL
-139 IERVHPILNRAEF
+139 VERVHPILNRAEF
-152 MSVAGQIFDIL
+152 TSVAGQIFDIL

-184 GLRDGFGPVLLDFPY
+184 GLRDGFGPVLLDYPY
-199 LYEIDGSKL
+199 VYEIDGSKL
-208 VCNKPLPDGTKCK
+208 VCNKPLPDGTLCK
-221 GLIDYDAGFNTLVC
+221 GLIDYDEGFNTLVC
-235 ELCGRRHTAKS
+235 ERCGRRHTAKS

-252 AILITKDYLNQ
+252 AILITKDYLTQQ
-263 RGRRIMQLPKVQIMR
+263 RGRRTMQLPKVQIKR
-278 NDGSTYGDDLSVNV
+278 SDGSTYGDDLSVNV

-309 VNVDFGHNHD
+309 VNINFGHNRD
-319 KIMAQAANSKHHRN
+319 KIMAQAENSKYRSSG
-333 FQPQQKMVQRGDN
+333 FQPQQKMIQRGETNND
-346 ENVVHTGNGS
+346 ESGNNNS
-356 SYNSNDSGS
+356 SVAISNDRSNINSNTDFIS
-365 VGRSGVNGNTSAA
+365 N
-378 YGNKG
+378 NKEYRE
-383 GNDQGRDLLKEA
+383 QGRDLLKEA
-395 AVFMGILGYNDISGR
+395 AVFMDVLGYKDIAGR
-410 LKRMSHFKDGDEI
+410 LKRMSHFKDGDEL
-423 NIEVE
+423 NIELS

-438 LREFSDIEIKRSY
+438 IREFPDIEVKKSY
-451 DFESLDQKYFNPEI
+451 DFDSLDKKYFNPEI
-465 PYYNQIDKENDSI
+465 PYYSQIDKENDSN

-486 AIDAWYAEKAE
+486 AIDAWYLTKNTQPQTNNIAK
-497 KESATSKPKIPD
+497 SKIPD

-517 APPMT
+517 VPPMNHT
-522 HKVSN
+522 VSN
-527 QEPIDP
+527 QDPIDP

-540 HIDHSVENANAG
+540 HIDRSIEKANAG

-557 EVKQEELEQQPE
+557 AIKQEEPEQDTE
-569 SAPKVVSEDG
+569 STTKIVSNNEEPIERDSHE
-579 LTVEMNG
+579 T
-586 KTYHKAEYF
+586 EYF
-595 DKKDVALSDTPED
+595 EKKEVSLSDKVED

-613 DRAKIKEFMMD
+613 DRAKITEFMMN
-624 ETSDFLDGFDK
+624 EASDFLDGFLRDAV
-635 DSATNE
+635 SNE
-641 EIKEFVQEYL
+641 ELKMYVKEYL

-670 VKEFVEENHMDIAD
+670 VEEFVEENNNEIVGS
-684 TIHDEAVRKK
+684 DEPEKRT
-694 VASQVTPNAISVEE
+694 SSPISVEE
-708 LRKIE
+708 LRNIE

>member
-20 EDGGFDWEHFTHPPI
+20 EDGGFDWEHFTHAPI

-42 EIQYFDYIATS
+42 EIQYFDHIATS

-98 LKIGFDATGV
+98 LKIGFDSTGI
-108 NDSMREF
+108 NDSLREF

-126 KVFDVSSRGTIGL
+126 KVFDVSARGTIGL
-139 IERVHPILNRAEF
+139 VERVHPILNRAEF
-152 MSVAGQIFDIL
+152 TSVAGQIFDIL

-184 GLRDGFGPVLLDFPY
+184 GLRDGFGPVLLDYPY
-199 LYEIDGSKL
+199 VYEIDGSKL
-208 VCNKPLPDGTKCK
+208 VCNKPLPDGTLCK
-221 GLIDYDAGFNTLVC
+221 GLIDYDEGFNTLVC
-235 ELCGRRHTAKS
+235 ERCGRRHTAKS

-252 AILITKDYLNQ
+252 AILITKDYLTQQ
-263 RGRRIMQLPKVQIMR
+263 RGRRTMQLPKVQIKR
-278 NDGSTYGDDLSVNV
+278 SDGSTYGDDLSINV

-309 VNVDFGHNHD
+309 VNINFGHNRD
-319 KIMAQAANSKHHRN
+319 KIMAQAENSKYRSSG
-333 FQPQQKMVQRGDN
+333 FQPQQKMIQRGETNSD
-346 ENVVHTGNGS
+346 ESGNNNS
-356 SYNSNDSGS
+356 SVAISNDRSNINSNTDFIS
-365 VGRSGVNGNTSAA
+365 N
-378 YGNKG
+378 NKEYRE
-383 GNDQGRDLLKEA
+383 QGRDLLKEA
-395 AVFMGILGYNDISGR
+395 AVFMDVLGYKDIAGR
-410 LKRMSHFKDGDEI
+410 LKRMSHFKDGDEL
-423 NIEVE
+423 NIELS
-428 DFKQRCRRLV
+428 DFKQRCRHLV
-438 LREFSDIEIKRSY
+438 IREFPDIEVKKSY
-451 DFESLDQKYFNPEI
+451 DFDSLDKKYFNPEI
-465 PYYNQIDKENDSI
+465 PYYSQIDKENDSN

-486 AIDAWYAEKAE
+486 AIDAWYLTKNTQHTQPNNAAK
-497 KESATSKPKIPD
+497 SKIPD

-517 APPMT
+517 VPPMNHT
-522 HKVSN
+522 VSN

-540 HIDHSVENANAG
+540 HIDRSIEKANAG

-557 EVKQEELEQQPE
+557 AIKQEEPEQDTE
-569 SAPKVVSEDG
+569 STTKIVSNNEEPIERDSHE
-579 LTVEMNG
+579 T
-586 KTYHKAEYF
+586 EYF
-595 DKKDVALSDTPED
+595 EKKEVSLSDKVED

-613 DRAKIKEFMMD
+613 DRAKITEFMMN
-624 ETSDFLDGFDK
+624 EASDFLDGFLRDAV
-635 DSATNE
+635 SNE
-641 EIKEFVQEYL
+641 ELKMYVKEYL

-670 VKEFVEENHMDIAD
+670 VEEFVEENNNEIVGS
-684 TIHDEAVRKK
+684 DEPEKRT
-694 VASQVTPNAISVEE
+694 SSPISVEE
-708 LRKIE
+708 LRNIE

>member
-1 MSVPMR
+1 MSVPIR

-20 EDGGFDWEHFTHPPI
+20 EDGGFDWEHFTHAPI

-42 EIQYFDYIATS
+42 EIQYFDHIATS

-98 LKIGFDATGV
+98 LKIGFDSTGI
-108 NDSMREF
+108 NDSLREF

-126 KVFDVSSRGTIGL
+126 KVFDVSARGTIGL
-139 IERVHPILNRAEF
+139 VERVHPILNRAEF
-152 MSVAGQIFDIL
+152 TSVAGQIFDIL

-184 GLRDGFGPVLLDFPY
+184 GLRDGFGPVLLDYPY
-199 LYEIDGSKL
+199 VYEIDGSKL
-208 VCNKPLPDGTKCK
+208 VCNKPLPDGTLCK
-221 GLIDYDAGFNTLVC
+221 GLIDYDEGFNTLVC
-235 ELCGRRHTAKS
+235 ERCGRRHTAKS

-252 AILITKDYLNQ
+252 AILITKDYLTQQ
-263 RGRRIMQLPKVQIMR
+263 RGRRTMQLPKVQIKR
-278 NDGSTYGDDLSVNV
+278 SDGSTYGDDLSINV

-309 VNVDFGHNHD
+309 VNINFGHNRD
-319 KIMAQAANSKHHRN
+319 KIMAQAENSRYRSSG
-333 FQPQQKMVQRGDN
+333 FQPQQKMIQRGETNND
-346 ENVVHTGNGS
+346 ESGNNNS
-356 SYNSNDSGS
+356 SVAISNDRSNINSNTDFIS
-365 VGRSGVNGNTSAA
+365 N
-378 YGNKG
+378 NKEYRE
-383 GNDQGRDLLKEA
+383 QGRDLLKEA
-395 AVFMGILGYNDISGR
+395 AVFMDVLGYKDIAGR
-410 LKRMSHFKDGDEI
+410 LKRMSHFKDGDEL
-423 NIEVE
+423 NIELS
-428 DFKQRCRRLV
+428 DFKQRCRRLTI
-438 LREFSDIEIKRSY
+438 REFPDIEVKKSY
-451 DFESLDQKYFNPEI
+451 DFDSLDKKYFNPEI
-465 PYYNQIDKENDSI
+465 PYYSQIDKENDSN

-486 AIDAWYAEKAE
+486 AIDAWYLTKNTQHTQPNNAAK
-497 KESATSKPKIPD
+497 SKIPD

-517 APPMT
+517 VPPMNHT
-522 HKVSN
+522 VSN

-540 HIDHSVENANAG
+540 HIDRSIEKANAG

-557 EVKQEELEQQPE
+557 AIKQEEPEQDTE
-569 SAPKVVSEDG
+569 STTKIVSNNEEPIERDSHE
-579 LTVEMNG
+579 T
-586 KTYHKAEYF
+586 EYF
-595 DKKDVALSDTPED
+595 EKKEVSLSDKVED

-613 DRAKIKEFMMD
+613 DRAKITEFMMN
-624 ETSDFLDGFDK
+624 EASDFLDGFLRDAV
-635 DSATNE
+635 SNE
-641 EIKEFVQEYL
+641 ELKMYVKEYL

-670 VKEFVEENHMDIAD
+670 VEEFVEENNNEIVGS
-684 TIHDEAVRKK
+684 DEPEKRT
-694 VASQVTPNAISVEE
+694 SSPISVEE
-708 LRKIE
+708 LRNIE

>member
-20 EDGGFDWEHFTHPPI
+20 EDGGFDWEHFTHAPI

-42 EIQYFDYIATS
+42 EIQYFDHIATS

-98 LKIGFDATGV
+98 LKIGFDSTGI
-108 NDSMREF
+108 NDSLREF

-126 KVFDVSSRGTIGL
+126 KVFDVSARGTIGL
-139 IERVHPILNRAEF
+139 VERVHPILNRAEF
-152 MSVAGQIFDIL
+152 ASVAGQIFDIL

-184 GLRDGFGPVLLDFPY
+184 GLRDGFGPVLLDYPY
-199 LYEIDGSKL
+199 VYEIDGSKL
-208 VCNKPLPDGTKCK
+208 VCNKPLPDGTLCK
-221 GLIDYDAGFNTLVC
+221 GFIEYDEGFNTLVC

-252 AILITKDYLNQ
+252 AILITKDYLTQQ
-263 RGRRIMQLPKVQIMR
+263 RGRRTMQLPKVQIKR
-278 NDGSTYGDDLSVNV
+278 SDGSTYGDDLSVNV

-309 VNVDFGHNHD
+309 VNINFGHNRD
-319 KIMAQAANSKHHRN
+319 KIMAQAENSKYRSN
-333 FQPQQKMVQRGDN
+333 SFQPQQKMIQRGETNSD
-346 ENVVHTGNGS
+346 ESGNNNS
-356 SYNSNDSGS
+356 SVAISNDRSNNNSNTDFI
-365 VGRSGVNGNTSAA
+365 NN
-378 YGNKG
+378 NKEYRE
-383 GNDQGRDLLKEA
+383 QGRDLLKEA
-395 AVFMGILGYNDISGR
+395 AVFMDVLGYKDIAGR
-410 LKRMSHFKDGDEI
+410 LKRMSHFKDGDEL
-423 NIEVE
+423 NIELS

-438 LREFSDIEIKRSY
+438 IREFPDIEVKKSY
-451 DFESLDQKYFNPEI
+451 DFDSLDKKYFNPEI
-465 PYYNQIDKENDSI
+465 PYYSQIDRENDSN

-486 AIDAWYAEKAE
+486 AIDAWYLTKNTQPQTNNIAK
-497 KESATSKPKIPD
+497 SKIPD

-517 APPMT
+517 VPPMNHT
-522 HKVSN
+522 VSN

-540 HIDHSVENANAG
+540 HIDRSIEKANAG

-557 EVKQEELEQQPE
+557 AIKQEEPEQDTE
-569 SAPKVVSEDG
+569 STTETVSNNKEPNRDSHE
-579 LTVEMNG
+579 T
-586 KTYHKAEYF
+586 EYF
-595 DKKDVALSDTPED
+595 EKKEVSLSDKVED

-613 DRAKIKEFMMD
+613 DRAKITEFMMN
-624 ETSDFLDGFDK
+624 EASDFLDGFLRDVV
-635 DSATNE
+635 SNE
-641 EIKEFVQEYL
+641 ELKMYVKEYL

-670 VKEFVEENHMDIAD
+670 VEEFVEENNNEIVGS
-684 TIHDEAVRKK
+684 DEPEKRT
-694 VASQVTPNAISVEE
+694 SSPISVEE
-708 LRKIE
+708 LRNIE

>member
-20 EDGGFDWEHFTHPPI
+20 EDGGFDWEHFTHAPI

-42 EIQYFDYIATS
+42 EIQYFDHIATS

-98 LKIGFDATGV
+98 LKIGFDSTGI
-108 NDSMREF
+108 NDSLREF

-126 KVFDVSSRGTIGL
+126 KVFDVSARGTIGL
-139 IERVHPILNRAEF
+139 VERVHPILNRAEF
-152 MSVAGQIFDIL
+152 TSVAGQIFDIL

-184 GLRDGFGPVLLDFPY
+184 GLRDGFGPVLLDYPY
-199 LYEIDGSKL
+199 VYEIDGSKL
-208 VCNKPLPDGTKCK
+208 VCNKPLPDGTLCK
-221 GLIDYDAGFNTLVC
+221 GLIDYDEGFNTLVC
-235 ELCGRRHTAKS
+235 ERCGRRHTAKS

-252 AILITKDYLNQ
+252 AILITKDYLTQQ
-263 RGRRIMQLPKVQIMR
+263 RGRRTMQLPKVQIKR
-278 NDGSTYGDDLSVNV
+278 SDGSTYGDDLSVNV

-309 VNVDFGHNHD
+309 VNINFGHNRD
-319 KIMAQAANSKHHRN
+319 KIMAQAENSKYRSN
-333 FQPQQKMVQRGDN
+333 SFQPQQKMIQRGETNSD
-346 ENVVHTGNGS
+346 ESGNNNS
-356 SYNSNDSGS
+356 SVAISND
-365 VGRSGVNGNTSAA
+365 RSNSYSNTDFINN
-378 YGNKG
+378 NKEYRE
-383 GNDQGRDLLKEA
+383 QGRDLLKEA
-395 AVFMGILGYNDISGR
+395 AVFMDVLGYKDIAGR
-410 LKRMSHFKDGDEI
+410 LKRMSHFKDGDEL
-423 NIEVE
+423 NIELS

-438 LREFSDIEIKRSY
+438 IREFPDIEVKKSY
-451 DFESLDQKYFNPEI
+451 DFDSLDKKYFNPEI
-465 PYYNQIDKENDSI
+465 PYYSQIDKENDSN

-486 AIDAWYAEKAE
+486 AIDAWYLTKNTQHTQPNNIAK
-497 KESATSKPKIPD
+497 SKIPD

-517 APPMT
+517 VPPMNHT
-522 HKVSN
+522 VSN

-540 HIDHSVENANAG
+540 HIDHSIEKANAG

-557 EVKQEELEQQPE
+557 AIKQKEPEQDTESTTETVSNNEEPNRDSHE
-569 SAPKVVSEDG
+569 
-579 LTVEMNG
+579 T
-586 KTYHKAEYF
+586 EYF
-595 DKKDVALSDTPED
+595 EKKEVSLSDKVED

-613 DRAKIKEFMMD
+613 DRAKITEFMMN
-624 ETSDFLDGFDK
+624 EASDFLDGFLRDAV
-635 DSATNE
+635 SNE
-641 EIKEFVQEYL
+641 ELKMYVKEYL

-670 VKEFVEENHMDIAD
+670 VEEFVEENNNEIVGS
-684 TIHDEAVRKK
+684 DEPEKRT
-694 VASQVTPNAISVEE
+694 SSPISVEE
-708 LRKIE
+708 LRNIE

>member
-20 EDGGFDWEHFTHPPI
+20 EDGGFDWEHFTHAPI

-42 EIQYFDYIATS
+42 EIQYFDHIATS

-98 LKIGFDATGV
+98 LKIGFDSTGI
-108 NDSMREF
+108 NDSLREF

-126 KVFDVSSRGTIGL
+126 KVFDVSARGTIGL
-139 IERVHPILNRAEF
+139 VERVHPILNRAEF
-152 MSVAGQIFDIL
+152 TSVAGQIFDIL

-184 GLRDGFGPVLLDFPY
+184 GLRDGFGPVLLDYPY
-199 LYEIDGSKL
+199 VYEIDGSKL
-208 VCNKPLPDGTKCK
+208 VCNKPLPDGTLCK
-221 GLIDYDAGFNTLVC
+221 GLIDYDEGFNTLVC
-235 ELCGRRHTAKS
+235 ERCGRRHTAKS

-252 AILITKDYLNQ
+252 AILITKDYLTQQ
-263 RGRRIMQLPKVQIMR
+263 RGRRTMQLPKVQIKR
-278 NDGSTYGDDLSVNV
+278 SDGSTYGDDLSINV

-309 VNVDFGHNHD
+309 VNINFGHNRD
-319 KIMAQAANSKHHRN
+319 KIMAQAENSKYRSN
-333 FQPQQKMVQRGDN
+333 SFQPQQKMIQRG
-346 ENVVHTGNGS
+346 ETNVESGNNNS
-356 SYNSNDSGS
+356 SVAIGNDRSNINSNTDFI
-365 VGRSGVNGNTSAA
+365 NN
-378 YGNKG
+378 NKEYRE
-383 GNDQGRDLLKEA
+383 QGRDLLKEA
-395 AVFMGILGYNDISGR
+395 AVFMDVLGYKDIAGR
-410 LKRMSHFKDGDEI
+410 LKRMSHFKDGDEL
-423 NIEVE
+423 NIELS

-438 LREFSDIEIKRSY
+438 IREFPDIEVKKSY
-451 DFESLDQKYFNPEI
+451 DFDSLDKKYFNPEI
-465 PYYNQIDKENDSI
+465 PYYSQIDKENDSN

-486 AIDAWYAEKAE
+486 AIDAWYLTKNTQHTQPQTNNVAK
-497 KESATSKPKIPD
+497 SKIPD

-517 APPMT
+517 VPPMNHT
-522 HKVSN
+522 VSN

-540 HIDHSVENANAG
+540 HIDRSIEKANAG

-557 EVKQEELEQQPE
+557 AIKQEEPEQDTE
-569 SAPKVVSEDG
+569 STTETVSNNEEPNRD
-579 LTVEMNG
+579 
-586 KTYHKAEYF
+586 YHETEYF
-595 DKKDVALSDTPED
+595 EKKEVSLSDKVED

-613 DRAKIKEFMMD
+613 DRAKITEFMMN
-624 ETSDFLDGFDK
+624 EASDFLDGFLRDAV
-635 DSATNE
+635 SNE
-641 EIKEFVQEYL
+641 ELKMYVKEYL

-670 VKEFVEENHMDIAD
+670 VEEFVEENNNEIVGNEEPEKR
-684 TIHDEAVRKK
+684 T
-694 VASQVTPNAISVEE
+694 SSPISVEE
-708 LRKIE
+708 LRNIE

>member
-20 EDGGFDWEHFTHPPI
+20 EDGGFDWEHFTHAPI

-42 EIQYFDYIATS
+42 EIQYFDHIATS

-98 LKIGFDATGV
+98 LKIGFDSTGI
-108 NDSMREF
+108 NDSLREF

-126 KVFDVSSRGTIGL
+126 KVFDVSARGTIGL
-139 IERVHPILNRAEF
+139 VERVHPILNRAEF
-152 MSVAGQIFDIL
+152 TSVAGQIFDIL

-184 GLRDGFGPVLLDFPY
+184 GLRDGFGPVLLDYPY
-199 LYEIDGSKL
+199 VYEIDGSKL
-208 VCNKPLPDGTKCK
+208 VCNKPLPDGTLCK
-221 GLIDYDAGFNTLVC
+221 GLIDYDEGFNTLVC
-235 ELCGRRHTAKS
+235 ERCGRRHTAKS

-252 AILITKDYLNQ
+252 AILITKDYLTQQ
-263 RGRRIMQLPKVQIMR
+263 RGRRTMQLPKVQIKR
-278 NDGSTYGDDLSVNV
+278 SDGSTYGDDLSINV

-309 VNVDFGHNHD
+309 VNINFGHNRD
-319 KIMAQAANSKHHRN
+319 KIMAQAENSKYRSSG
-333 FQPQQKMVQRGDN
+333 FQPQQKMIQRGETNND
-346 ENVVHTGNGS
+346 ESGNNNS
-356 SYNSNDSGS
+356 SVAISNDRSNINSNTDFIS
-365 VGRSGVNGNTSAA
+365 N
-378 YGNKG
+378 NKEYRE
-383 GNDQGRDLLKEA
+383 QGRDLLKEA
-395 AVFMGILGYNDISGR
+395 AVFMDVLGYKDIAGR
-410 LKRMSHFKDGDEI
+410 LKRMSHFKDGDEL
-423 NIEVE
+423 NIELS
-428 DFKQRCRRLV
+428 DFKQRCRRLTI
-438 LREFSDIEIKRSY
+438 REFPDIEVKKSY
-451 DFESLDQKYFNPEI
+451 DFDSLDKKYFNPEI
-465 PYYNQIDKENDSI
+465 PYYSQIDRDNDSN

-486 AIDAWYAEKAE
+486 AIDAWYLTKNTQHTQPNNIAK
-497 KESATSKPKIPD
+497 SKIPD

-517 APPMT
+517 VPPMNHT
-522 HKVSN
+522 VSN

-540 HIDHSVENANAG
+540 HIDRSIEKANAG

-557 EVKQEELEQQPE
+557 AIKQEEPEQDTE
-569 SAPKVVSEDG
+569 STTKIVSNNEEPIERDSHE
-579 LTVEMNG
+579 T
-586 KTYHKAEYF
+586 EYF
-595 DKKDVALSDTPED
+595 EKKEVSLSDKVED

-613 DRAKIKEFMMD
+613 DRAKITEFMMN
-624 ETSDFLDGFDK
+624 EASDFLDGFLRDAV
-635 DSATNE
+635 SNE
-641 EIKEFVQEYL
+641 ELKMYVKEYL

-670 VKEFVEENHMDIAD
+670 VEEFVEENNNEIVG
-684 TIHDEAVRKK
+684 TDEPEKRT
-694 VASQVTPNAISVEE
+694 SSPISVEE
-708 LRKIE
+708 LRNIE

>member
-20 EDGGFDWEHFTHPPI
+20 EDGGFDWEHFTHAPI

-75 GFIYMTAGTN
+75 GFIYMAAGTN

-98 LKIGFDATGV
+98 LKIGFDSTGI
-108 NDSMREF
+108 NDSLREF

-126 KVFDVSSRGTIGL
+126 KVFDVSARGTIGL
-139 IERVHPILNRAEF
+139 VERVHPILNRAEF
-152 MSVAGQIFDIL
+152 TSVAGQIFDIL

-184 GLRDGFGPVLLDFPY
+184 GLRDGFGPVLLDYPY
-199 LYEIDGSKL
+199 VYEIDGSKL
-208 VCNKPLPDGTKCK
+208 VCNKPLPDGTLCK
-221 GLIDYDAGFNTLVC
+221 GLIDYDEGFNTLVC
-235 ELCGRRHTAKS
+235 ERCGRRHTAKS

-252 AILITKDYLNQ
+252 AILITKDYLTQQ
-263 RGRRIMQLPKVQIMR
+263 RGRRTMQLPKVQIKR
-278 NDGSTYGDDLSVNV
+278 SDGSTYGDDLSINV

-309 VNVDFGHNHD
+309 VNINFGHNRD
-319 KIMAQAANSKHHRN
+319 KIMAQAENSKYRSSG
-333 FQPQQKMVQRGDN
+333 FQPQQKMIQRGETNND
-346 ENVVHTGNGS
+346 ESGNNNS
-356 SYNSNDSGS
+356 SVAISNDRSNINSNTDFIS
-365 VGRSGVNGNTSAA
+365 N
-378 YGNKG
+378 NKEYRE
-383 GNDQGRDLLKEA
+383 QGRDLLKEA
-395 AVFMGILGYNDISGR
+395 AVFMDVLGYKDIAGR
-410 LKRMSHFKDGDEI
+410 LKRMSHFKDGDEL
-423 NIEVE
+423 NIELS

-438 LREFSDIEIKRSY
+438 IREFPDIEVKKSY
-451 DFESLDQKYFNPEI
+451 DFDSLDKKYFNPEI
-465 PYYNQIDKENDSI
+465 PYYSQIDKENDSN

-486 AIDAWYAEKAE
+486 AIDAWYLTKNTQHTQPNNAAK
-497 KESATSKPKIPD
+497 SKIPD

-517 APPMT
+517 VPPMNHT
-522 HKVSN
+522 VSN

-540 HIDHSVENANAG
+540 HIDRSIEKANAG

-557 EVKQEELEQQPE
+557 AIKQEEPEQDTE
-569 SAPKVVSEDG
+569 STTKIVSNNEEPIERDSHE
-579 LTVEMNG
+579 T
-586 KTYHKAEYF
+586 EYF
-595 DKKDVALSDTPED
+595 EKKEVSLSDKVED

-613 DRAKIKEFMMD
+613 DRAKITEFMMN
-624 ETSDFLDGFDK
+624 EASDFLDGFLRDAV
-635 DSATNE
+635 SNE
-641 EIKEFVQEYL
+641 ELKMYVKEYL

-670 VKEFVEENHMDIAD
+670 VEEFVEENNNEIVGS
-684 TIHDEAVRKK
+684 DEPEKRT
-694 VASQVTPNAISVEE
+694 SSPISVEE
-708 LRKIE
+708 LRNIE